1 MTNFGDM
8 VIYDIHGSKLMDA
21 ILTEGA
27 VLERELGKTDVVK
40 LSWNSDC
47 KETLPVGSYIV
58 PFSDGLKYR
67 LLDDYTPSEGNT
79 SLKYEPAFNHPL
91 AILSRI
97 PFLYDTTDQ
106 DGNPIKQQEW
116 SYDGLTTNA
125 LEYACKAINEA
136 LGVTDE
142 SKKFTYT
149 LCGTVD
155 PTISFSVSS
164 NDILSVLSSMA
175 QACKDNSSEWHLSWE
190 DHTLY
195 FGQIFIN
202 LGEKVP
208 LLKVHDNINPAT
220 VNSSNEPYYNCFY
233 PQGSSR
239 NMSRKAQVGLGNVAT
254 LVRLGLNKN
263 KFPDG
268 CIYVDKDSNV
278 ITKDAFVQSGAVK
291 QMVALSFDDVYPH
304 IDLYAYNVRP
314 RYRYLKNKQT
324 NEIEKDANGK
334 NKVYTT
340 WYMRLAYPT
349 TVKDDTKTLVN
360 TTNDIDEQGKQVTHY
375 WYDYEL
381 NKKEQVLQGHTLK
394 GTFKVNTHATDGKYD
409 ALTQSL
415 VGQPNGQDG
424 FELAYFDK
432 NDAKEIPSNQN
443 DGDSGINIKAGDYK
457 IMFYQNGDII
467 IPTNQEEGLYPRGN
481 NLPDLTCN
489 IVVLFNI
496 KQGQQEITSA
506 QEELA
511 KRTVKEIERRFKDN
525 NNYTFSS
532 NSVAFEEKN
541 PNLHIGQKV
550 IFNDGQGYELSTR
563 VIKIESK
570 IDFPFIQSITVGNQ
584 AVKGAITQLK
594 EDVKSILSGNFSG
607 GGGLNAS
614 QIENVIKNFTLPR
627 FLRKDVADEAK
638 GHITFWQG
646 LTALVKSFFN
656 GIKNNGDIRNKG
668 DIINDGNIMTNN
680 LTVTGKATFFE
691 LEIQK
696 AKAAGGMSV
705 NSAGTFHVDAVVE
718 MENGFVCYQRA
729 EKDGVTLLQT
739 CEPKDQ
745 MMCSNG
751 MNSLPLPLQ
760 GRGEPTNVGEPHA
773 IGNHYYWRLAT
784 EAPKNVV
791 MHTIDGKEEKCLK
804 LVLSKTDRHKRKD
817 ESPQDIGDIPQVGDD
832 LVQIGN
838 RDNKERQSVM
848 MSCAYNSFDPELKPS
863 YWAHY
868 MGVNDY
874 DISKHRYTWFA
885 ANGSQ
890 VTGNFQV
897 QSDNGGLESIEDYV
911 KGFASENSAVL
922 YKLVMSGSQFNV
934 KTDGRFSPEFI
945 SIYAYKV
952 QGENLT
958 QLSPS
963 EKVSVLVTK
972 GENKIPLYK
981 KESFAV
987 RSDKWNLFAYKEDM
1001 ADVFNVDLLINDKKV
1016 DMQTIHVVRDGRNGV
1031 AGKNAVVWHVAFS
1044 IRSITGKQGETFK
1057 LRYGRT
1063 EGESTTWY
1071 DNNPSDNGF
1080 NQLYA
1085 VIIDDATGNEQQAA
1099 LGVDLHVADFFTK
1112 GSMTVRLMNSK
1123 TGETLAQDT
1132 IYPEAKSGKD
1142 AVSYKLIPLSENVL
1156 AYFPKEDEK
1165 NTENTGKKK
1174 EKEKK
1179 IDIRL
1184 LYKIMKSAGEQVTF
1198 TTLKAEGMT
1207 LTLQPSVDNSETFTY
1222 NSGAYGFGKI
1232 GITYKEIPDN
1242 SYTVTLKKGSDIVDQ
1257 RIVPITMKPNVV
1269 FDIDT
1274 VNGTIASSI
1283 ETVEGNINSIK
1294 RDIKKTSSTV
1304 GNLEKN
1310 FTLIEQT
1317 SKELKLTVNNGTRPN
1332 LLWGSDLD
1340 LSEVQDKIQL
1350 AYHNGDVIQQNT
1362 AKKENLQRQLDAT
1375 PTYDTAKR
1383 NDLQKRI
1390 NACDNAINTAK
1401 NKVNECKTA
1410 IEKHLGVGLNVTKVD
1425 NTEWFEY
1432 LKGGGVAGAD
1442 AIKAKVTAVND
1453 DGNYY
1458 AGLYWQIGFGAKS
1471 NVKVKP
1477 NTEYTFSF
1485 WIRTEILQG
1494 SGYAVVE
1501 SFNME
1506 SLSGGRKDRTMPWTD
1521 VKATNEWERKSY
1533 TFTTGAT
1540 GYIMVGVGLSGSP
1553 NFSGLIYLCRP
1564 KLEEGNTVTPW
1575 CAYDGTVDALKRT
1588 GIDILTGEIVLD
1600 ADKTTVKGDLTAK
1613 SLQTDGDPAK
1623 GGGTVVADGG
1633 MITVYGVNKS
1643 VPGIEIGLNEA
1654 GEPVLKMYK
1663 NGKFMYD
1670 LGPDTIFEQVI
1681 ERENA
1686 FTPCDMHRICNTVGN
1701 DMEKSFGGDFPNNYR
1716 TMVAYVF
1723 SEGYKRVGNQT
1734 RYKVS
1739 ETKEISTYNGVHF
1752 AEQRSVSVITANE
1765 LESMSRIA
1773 DGWYLNGGG
1782 PRVSDSSAPAYD
1794 GSNPQ
1799 GYTCRR
1805 FGVRYYSN
1813 GKSTSKLGSFTV
1825 CGNSQTGWTVE
1836 KIDIPFL

>member
-8 VIYDIHGSKLMDA
+8 VIYDIHGRKLMDA
-21 ILTEGA
+21 ILTESA

-40 LSWNSDC
+40 LSWKSD
-47 KETLPVGSYIV
+47 KKSTLPVGAYIV

-67 LLDDYTPSEGNT
+67 LLDDYTPSEGST
-79 SLKYEPAFNHPL
+79 SLKYEPAFSHPL

-136 LGVTDE
+136 LGITDE
-142 SKKFTYT
+142 NKKFTYT

-155 PTISFSVSS
+155 ATISFSVSS

-202 LGEKVP
+202 LGEKIP

-220 VNSSNEPYYNCFY
+220 VNSSKEPYYNCFY

-263 KFPDG
+263 RFPDG

-314 RYRYLKNKQT
+314 RYRYLKNRQT
-324 NEIEKDANGK
+324 NEIEKDASGK

-349 TVKDDTKTLVN
+349 TVKDGTKTLVN
-360 TTNDIDEQGKQVTHY
+360 TTNDIDEQGKHVTHY

-381 NKKEQVLQGHTLK
+381 NVKEQVLQGHTLK
-394 GTFKVNTHATDGKYD
+394 ATFKVNTHATNGKYD

-443 DGDSGINIKAGDYK
+443 DGDSGINIKAGDYE
-457 IMFYQNGDII
+457 IMFYQNGDVI

-496 KQGQQEITSA
+496 KQGQQEIASA

-511 KRTVKEIERRFKDN
+511 KRTEKEIGRRFKDN

-532 NSVAFEEKN
+532 NPVVFEEKN

-607 GGGLNAS
+607 GGGLNTS
-614 QIENVIKNFTLPR
+614 QIETVIKNFTLPR

-656 GIKNNGDIRNKG
+656 GIENNGNFRNKG
-668 DIINDGNIMTNN
+668 DITNSGNIMTKN

-705 NSAGTFHVDAVVE
+705 NSAGTFHIDAVE
-718 MENGFVCYQRA
+718 ETPDGFVCYQRA
-729 EKDGVTLLQT
+729 EKDGVKLSQT
-739 CEPKDQ
+739 CEVSDQ

-751 MNSLPLPLQ
+751 MNILE
-760 GRGEPTNVGEPHA
+760 GGK
-773 IGNHYYWRLAT
+773 GNHFYWRKAT
-784 EAPKNVV
+784 EAPKEVV
-791 MHTIDGKEEKCLK
+791 MHIIDGKEEKCLK
-804 LVLSKTDRHKRKD
+804 LVLSKTDRHKAEN
-817 ESPQDIGDIPQVGDD
+817 ESPQDIGDIPKVGDD

-885 ANGSQ
+885 ANGSN
-890 VTGNFQV
+890 VTGNFKV
-897 QSDNGGLESIEDYV
+897 QSADGGLESIEDYV
-911 KGFASENSAVL
+911 KGLATKNS
-922 YKLVMSGSQFNV
+922 NN
-934 KTDGRFSPEFI
+934 T
-945 SIYAYKV
+945 
-952 QGENLT
+952 
-958 QLSPS
+958 
-963 EKVSVLVTK
+963 
-972 GENKIPLYK
+972 
-981 KESFAV
+981 
-987 RSDKWNLFAYKEDM
+987 
-1001 ADVFNVDLLINDKKV
+1001 
-1016 DMQTIHVVRDGRNGV
+1016 
-1031 AGKNAVVWHVAFS
+1031 VVWLVGFS
-1044 IRSITGKQGETFK
+1044 IRHITDKQGETFRLK
-1057 LRYGRT
+1057 VVRIVGDKAEEVDYAAIIAAGADLLIFGDDMGTELRV
-1063 EGESTTWY
+1063 
-1071 DNNPSDNGF
+1071 NP
-1080 NQLYA
+1080 
-1085 VIIDDATGNEQQAA
+1085 
-1099 LGVDLHVADFFTK
+1099 GVDYFTADYPHKRYLRARVVSSGTDI
-1112 GSMTVRLMNSK
+1112 
-1123 TGETLAQDT
+1123 TLAQDT
-1132 IYPEAKSGKD
+1132 IYTDVEDGKPGKD
-1142 AVSYKLIPLSENVL
+1142 AVSYKLLPLSEKVL
-1156 AYFPKEDEK
+1156 AYISED
-1165 NTENTGKKK
+1165 KKTK
-1174 EKEKK
+1174 VKTNKVG
-1179 IDIRL
+1179 IRL
-1184 LYKIMKSAGEQVTF
+1184 LYKIMKSAGEQVNF
-1198 TTLKAEGMT
+1198 TTLEAEGMT
-1207 LTLQPSVDNSETFTY
+1207 LTIQPSINNSETFNY
-1222 NSGAYGFGKI
+1222 DYKIDAYSLSAS
-1232 GITYKEIPDN
+1232 ITYKEIPDN
-1242 SYTVTLKKGSDIVDQ
+1242 SYTVTLRKGGDIVDQ
-1257 RIVPITMKPNVV
+1257 RIVAITFKPNVV
-1269 FDIDT
+1269 FNIDT
-1274 VNGTIASSI
+1274 ENGKIRSDITNVKGDMNLF
-1283 ETVEGNINSIK
+1283 EQ
-1294 RDIKKTSSTV
+1294 DIKKTKATV
-1304 GNLEKN
+1304 GKLDEQYSQLEIKSN
-1310 FTLIEQT
+1310 EI
-1317 SKELKLTVNNGTRPN
+1317 SLTVNNGTRPN
-1332 LLWGSDLD
+1332 LLWGSDLNLD
-1340 LSEVQDKIQL
+1340 GVDTTNKAAIQ
-1350 AYHNGDVIQQNT
+1350 
-1362 AKKENLQRQLDAT
+1362 
-1375 PTYDTAKR
+1375 
-1383 NDLQKRI
+1383 
-1390 NACDNAINTAK
+1390 
-1401 NKVNECKTA
+1401 
-1410 IEKHLGVGLNVTKVD
+1410 KHLGVGIANTKIDSV
-1425 NTEWFEY
+1425 EWFEY
-1432 LKGGGVAGAD
+1432 LKGGGVSGAD
-1442 AIKAKVTAVND
+1442 ALKFKAMKGTSEF
-1453 DGNYY
+1453 
-1458 AGLYWQIGFGAKS
+1458 AGLFWEFYSGAARDIQL
-1471 NVKVKP
+1471 KP
-1477 NTEYTFSF
+1477 NTVYTLSA
-1485 WIRTEILQG
+1485 WVRTEFDKDAQG
-1494 SGYAVVE
+1494 YGVFAFEAFKKEKENSAQRVGRLKFKAAS
-1501 SFNME
+1501 SFYE
-1506 SLSGGRKDRTMPWTD
+1506 PIGEWTR
-1521 VKATNEWERKSY
+1521 VSA
-1533 TFTTGAT
+1533 TFTTEELLYGSVAMWMGGTKPAT
-1540 GYIMVGVGLSGSP
+1540 LYI
-1553 NFSGLIYLCRP
+1553 CHP
-1564 KLEEGNTVTPW
+1564 KLEEGDKATPW
-1575 CAYDGTVDALKRT
+1575 CAYDGTAEALKRT
-1588 GIDILTGEIVLD
+1588 GIDIVNGEITLD
-1600 ADKTTVKGDLTAK
+1600 AEKTTVKGDLTAR
-1613 SLQTDGDPAK
+1613 SLQTEGDPSKGGATIVAK
-1623 GGGTVVADGG
+1623 GG
-1633 MITVYGVNKS
+1633 MFTVYGVNKS
-1643 VPGIEIGLNEA
+1643 VPGMEIGLNEA

-1686 FTPCDMHRICNTVGN
+1686 FTPCDMHRICNTAGN
-1701 DMEKSFGGDFPNNYR
+1701 DMEKSFGGDFPSNYR
-1716 TMVAYVF
+1716 KMVAYVF

-1739 ETKEISTYNGVHF
+1739 DTKEISTYNGVHF
-1752 AEQRSVSVITANE
+1752 AEQRSVSVINENE

-1813 GKSTSKLGSFTV
+1813 GKATSKLGSFTV

>member
-21 ILTEGA
+21 ILTESA

-40 LSWNSDC
+40 LSWNSN
-47 KETLPVGSYIV
+47 KKTTLPVGSYIV
-58 PFSDGLKYR
+58 PFDDGLKYR
-67 LLDDYTPSEGNT
+67 LLDDYTPSEGST

-106 DGNPIKQQEW
+106 DGNPIKQQDW

-136 LGVTDE
+136 LGITDE

-155 PTISFSVSS
+155 ATISFSVSS

-175 QACKDNSSEWHLSWE
+175 QACKNNSSEWHLSWE

-202 LGEKVP
+202 LGEKIP

-278 ITKDAFVQSGAVK
+278 ITKDAFGQSGAVK

-314 RYRYLKNKQT
+314 RYRYLKNRQT
-324 NEIEKDANGK
+324 NEIEKDASGK

-349 TVKDDTKTLVN
+349 TVKDGTKTIVN

-394 GTFKVNTHATDGKYD
+394 ATFKVNTHATDGKYD

-443 DGDSGINIKAGDYK
+443 DGDSGINIKAGDYE
-457 IMFYQNGDII
+457 IMFYQNGDVIV
-467 IPTNQEEGLYPRGN
+467 PTNQEEGLYPRGN

-496 KQGQQEITSA
+496 KQGQQEIASA

-511 KRTVKEIERRFKDN
+511 KRTQKEIERRFKDN
-525 NNYTFSS
+525 NNYSFSS
-532 NSVAFEEKN
+532 NPVAFEEKN

-563 VIKIESK
+563 IIKIESK

-627 FLRKDVADEAK
+627 FLRKDVADEVK

-656 GIKNNGDIRNKG
+656 GIENKG
-668 DIINDGNIMTNN
+668 DITNSGNIMTNN

-705 NSAGTFHVDAVVE
+705 NSAGSFHIDAVKE
-718 MENGFVCYQRA
+718 TKDGFECYQRA
-729 EKDGVTLLQT
+729 EKDGVMLLQT

-751 MNSLPLPLQ
+751 MNSLPLQ
-760 GRGEPTNVGEPHA
+760 GRGDQTNDGKPHA

-784 EAPKNVV
+784 EAPKKLVT
-791 MHTIDGKEEKCLK
+791 HTIDGKEEKCLK
-804 LVLSKTDRHKRKD
+804 LVLSKTDRQRRED
-817 ESPQDIGDIPQVGDD
+817 ESPQDIGDMPKVGDD

-838 RDNKERQSVM
+838 RDNKERQSVIM
-848 MSCAYNSFDPELKPS
+848 TCAYNSFDGDLKAP
-863 YWAHY
+863 YWVQY
-868 MGVNDY
+868 DGVNDY
-874 DISKHRYTWFA
+874 KLSTHKRTWFA

-890 VTGNFQV
+890 VTGNFKV

-911 KGFASENSAVL
+911 MGLATDKNAVL

-934 KTDGRFSPEFI
+934 KADGSLSPEFI

-958 QLSPS
+958 KLSPS
-963 EKVSVLVTK
+963 ETVKVVVTK
-972 GENKIPLYK
+972 DEKEVPLDGI
-981 KESFAV
+981 KESLVV
-987 RSDKWNLFAYKEDM
+987 RSDKWNLWPDKENM
-1001 ADVFNVDLLINDKKV
+1001 ADVYNVNLFIHDKLV
-1016 DMQTIHVVRDGRNGV
+1016 DMQKLVDKQKIHVVMDGKNGV
-1031 AGKNAVVWHVAFS
+1031 PGKDAVVWQVAFS
-1044 IRSITGKQGETFK
+1044 IRNITGKQGETFK
-1057 LRYGRT
+1057 LTYGRT
-1063 EGESTTWY
+1063 VGESTTWY
-1071 DNNPSDNGF
+1071 EDNPINNGF
-1080 NQLYA
+1080 DQLYA
-1085 VIIDDATGNEQQAA
+1085 VIIDGATGNEKQAA
-1099 LGVDLHVADFFTK
+1099 LGVDLNVDDFFTG
-1112 GSMTVRLMNSK
+1112 GSLTVRLMNSK
-1123 TGETLAQDT
+1123 TGELLAQDT

-1142 AVSYKLIPLSENVL
+1142 AVSYKLLPLSENVV
-1156 AYFPKEDEK
+1156 AYISEDK
-1165 NTENTGKKK
+1165 V
-1174 EKEKK
+1174 KK
-1179 IDIRL
+1179 IKTKKVDVRL
-1184 LYKIMKSAGEQVTF
+1184 KYKIMKSAGEQVSF
-1198 TTLKAEGMT
+1198 ISNLADEGMT
-1207 LTLQPSVDNSETFTY
+1207 LTIQPSVNNSDEFSYDSDSISHSLDETFY
-1222 NSGAYGFGKI
+1222 YE
-1232 GITYKEIPDN
+1232 EIPDN
-1242 SYTVTLKKGSDIVDQ
+1242 SYTVTLTKGSDIVDQ
-1257 RIVPITMKPNVV
+1257 RIVPITFKPKVV

-1274 VNGTIASSI
+1274 VNGKITSQI
-1283 ETVEGNINSIK
+1283 EAANGKINSVE
-1294 RDIKKTSSTV
+1294 RDLNQTKATV
-1304 GNLEKN
+1304 GDLN
-1310 FTLIEQT
+1310 EQYT
-1317 SKELKLTVNNGTRPN
+1317 QLNMKSDEISLTVNNGTRPN

-1340 LSEVQDKIQL
+1340 LAGVQDKIKF
-1350 AYHNGDVIQQNT
+1350 AYYNGNIIKQET
-1362 AKKENLQRQLDAT
+1362 AKKEELQRQLDAT
-1375 PTYDTAKR
+1375 PTNDTAKR
-1383 NDLQKRI
+1383 NDLQTKI
-1390 NACDNAINTAK
+1390 NDCDKAITTAR
-1401 NKVNECKTA
+1401 NKVNECKSA
-1410 IEKHLGVGLNVTKVD
+1410 IQKHLGVGLNVTKVD
-1425 NTEWFEY
+1425 CTEWFEY

-1564 KLEEGNTVTPW
+1564 KLEEGKTATPW

-1613 SLQTDGDPAK
+1613 SLQTEGDPAK
-1623 GGGTVVADGG
+1623 GGGTVVANGG
-1633 MITVYGVNKS
+1633 MIAVYGVNKS

-1686 FTPCDMHRICNTVGN
+1686 FTPCNMHRICNTAGN
-1701 DMEKSFGGDFPNNYR
+1701 DMEKSFGGDFPSNYR
-1716 TMVAYVF
+1716 KMVAYVF

-1739 ETKEISTYNGVHF
+1739 DTNEISAYNGVHF
-1752 AEQRSVSVITANE
+1752 AEQRSVSVINADQ

-1782 PRVSDSSAPAYD
+1782 PRVSDPSAPAYD

-1805 FGVRYYSN
+1805 FGVRFYSK
-1813 GKSTSKLGSFTV
+1813 GKATSKLGSFTV

>member
-21 ILTEGA
+21 ILTESA

-40 LSWNSDC
+40 LSWNSN
-47 KETLPVGSYIV
+47 KKTTLPVGSYIV
-58 PFSDGLKYR
+58 PFDDGLKYR

-116 SYDGLTTNA
+116 PYDGLTTNA

-136 LGVTDE
+136 LGITDE

-155 PTISFSVSS
+155 ATISFSVSS

-175 QACKDNSSEWHLSWE
+175 QACKNNSSEWHLSWE

-202 LGEKVP
+202 LGEKIP

-239 NMSRKAQVGLGNVAT
+239 NMSRKAQVGTGNVAT

-268 CIYVDKDSNV
+268 CIYVDRDSNV

-314 RYRYLKNKQT
+314 RYRYLKNRQT

-349 TVKDDTKTLVN
+349 TVKDGTKTLVN

-381 NKKEQVLQGHTLK
+381 NIKEQVLQGHTLK
-394 GTFKVNTHATDGKYD
+394 ATFKVNTHATDGKYD

-443 DGDSGINIKAGDYK
+443 DGDSGINIKAGDYE
-457 IMFYQNGDII
+457 IMFYQNGDVIV
-467 IPTNQEEGLYPRGN
+467 PTNQEEGLYPRGN

-496 KQGQQEITSA
+496 KQGQQEIASA

-511 KRTVKEIERRFKDN
+511 KRTQKEIERRFKDN
-525 NNYTFSS
+525 NNYSFSS
-532 NSVAFEEKN
+532 NPVAFEEKN

-563 VIKIESK
+563 IIKIESK

-627 FLRKDVADEAK
+627 FLRKDVADEVK

-656 GIKNNGDIRNKG
+656 GIENKG
-668 DIINDGNIMTNN
+668 DITNSGNIMTNN

-705 NSAGTFHVDAVVE
+705 NSAGSFHIDAVKE
-718 MENGFVCYQRA
+718 TKDGFECYQRA
-729 EKDGVTLLQT
+729 EQDGVMLLQT

-751 MNSLPLPLQ
+751 MNILE
-760 GRGEPTNVGEPHA
+760 GGK
-773 IGNHYYWRLAT
+773 GNHYYWRLAT
-784 EAPKNVV
+784 EAPKKVV
-791 MHTIDGKEEKCLK
+791 THTIDGKEEKCLK
-804 LVLSKTDRHKRKD
+804 LVLSKTDRHKLKN
-817 ESPQDIGDIPQVGDD
+817 ESPQDIGDIPKVGDD

-848 MSCAYNSFDPELKPS
+848 MSCAYNSFDPDLKPS

-890 VTGNFQV
+890 VTGNFKV

-911 KGFASENSAVL
+911 KGLASENSSVL
-922 YKLVMSGSQFNV
+922 YKLVMSSSQFNV
-934 KTDGRFSPEFI
+934 KADGSFSPEFI

-963 EKVSVLVTK
+963 ENVSVRVTK
-972 GENKIPLYK
+972 GENELPIKGSLTV
-981 KESFAV
+981 FNG
-987 RSDKWNLFAYKEDM
+987 KWNLWADKEDM
-1001 ADVFNVDLLINDKKV
+1001 TDVFNVDLIINDNVVDKQKLV
-1016 DMQTIHVVRDGRNGV
+1016 DMQKIHVVREGQDGRDGHSLVTKVFMEGSYRNG
-1031 AGKNAVVWHVAFS
+1031 
-1044 IRSITGKQGETFK
+1044 
-1057 LRYGRT
+1057 
-1063 EGESTTWY
+1063 
-1071 DNNPSDNGF
+1071 
-1080 NQLYA
+1080 
-1085 VIIDDATGNEQQAA
+1085 
-1099 LGVDLHVADFFTK
+1099 FTK
-1112 GSMTVRLMNSK
+1112 GVKSYVKVYYDGQEVTDFKASYRYKGGGFSDWSATEIKSSDAWGDAQRDGSTLYVEYAVEYKGLKALATGRLDNI
-1123 TGETLAQDT
+1123 QD
-1132 IYPEAKSGKD
+1132 GKKGSD
-1142 AVSYKLIPLSENVL
+1142 AVSYNLIPMQEAAVAYKADSGKKLVRLFL
-1156 AYFPKEDEK
+1156 AY
-1165 NTENTGKKK
+1165 
-1174 EKEKK
+1174 K
-1179 IDIRL
+1179 IQKTVGEVTRELALGEEGIKL
-1184 LYKIMKSAGEQVTF
+1184 SVAGITKTF
-1198 TTLKAEGMT
+1198 VSIG
-1207 LTLQPSVDNSETFTY
+1207 
-1222 NSGAYGFGKI
+1222 GAYVLDKKDVE
-1232 GITYKEIPDN
+1232 YKETNIDT
-1242 SYTVTLKKGSDIVDQ
+1242 YIVTLKKGSDIVDQ
-1257 RIVPITMKPNVV
+1257 RIVPITFKPKVV

-1274 VNGTIASSI
+1274 VNGKITSQI
-1283 ETVEGNINSIK
+1283 EAANGKINSVE
-1294 RDIKKTSSTV
+1294 RDLNQTKATV
-1304 GNLEKN
+1304 G
-1310 FTLIEQT
+1310 
-1317 SKELKLTVNNGTRPN
+1317 ELDGKYSQLKMKSDEISLTVNNGTRPN

-1340 LSEVQDKIQL
+1340 LSEMQDKIQL
-1350 AYHNGDVIQQNT
+1350 AYKQGTDIKQKT
-1362 AKKENLQRQLDAT
+1362 AEKENMQRQLDAT
-1375 PTYDTAKR
+1375 STNDTAKR
-1383 NDLQKRI
+1383 NDLQKKI
-1390 NACDNAINTAK
+1390 DICNDAITAAK
-1401 NKVNECKTA
+1401 NKVSECKAA

-1432 LKGGGVAGAD
+1432 LKGGGVACAD

-1613 SLQTDGDPAK
+1613 SLQTEGDPAK
-1623 GGGTVVADGG
+1623 GGGTVVAKDGV
-1633 MITVYGVNKS
+1633 ITFYGVNKS

-1681 ERENA
+1681 ERENG

-1701 DMEKSFGGDFPNNYR
+1701 DMEKSFGVNFPNNYR

-1752 AEQRSVSVITANE
+1752 VEQRSVSGITADQ

-1813 GKSTSKLGSFTV
+1813 GKATSKLGSFTV

>member
-67 LLDDYTPSEGNT
+67 LLDDYTPSEDST
-79 SLKYEPAFNHPL
+79 SVKYEPVFNHPL
-91 AILSRI
+91 AALSRI

-116 SYDGLTTNA
+116 PYDGLTTNA

-136 LGVTDE
+136 LGITDE

-278 ITKDAFVQSGAVK
+278 ITKQEFAQSGAVK

-314 RYRYLKNKQT
+314 RYRYLKNRQT
-324 NEIEKDANGK
+324 NEIEKDASGK

-349 TVKDDTKTLVN
+349 TVKDDAKTLVN
-360 TTNDIDEQGKQVTHY
+360 TTNDIDEQGKLVTHY

-394 GTFKVNTHATDGKYD
+394 GTFKVNMHATNGKYD
-409 ALTQSL
+409 VLTQSL

-432 NDAKEIPSNQN
+432 NDANEIPSNQN
-443 DGDSGINIKAGDYK
+443 DGDSGINIKAGDYQ
-457 IMFYQNGDII
+457 IMFYQSGDII

-481 NLPDLTCN
+481 NLPDFTCN

-525 NNYTFSS
+525 NNYSFSS
-532 NSVAFEEKN
+532 NPVAFEERN
-541 PNLHIGQKV
+541 PNLHVGQKV

-607 GGGLNAS
+607 GGGLNTS

-646 LTALVKSFFN
+646 LTALIKSFFN
-656 GIKNNGDIRNKG
+656 GIENNGDIRNKG
-668 DIINDGNIMTNN
+668 DITNTGTIMTNN

-696 AKAAGGMSV
+696 AKAAGGMTV
-705 NSAGTFHVDAVVE
+705 NSAGSFHIDAVE
-718 MENGFVCYQRA
+718 ETKTGDGFVCYQRA
-729 EKDGVTLLQT
+729 EKDGVKLLQT
-739 CEPKDQ
+739 CEVSDQ

-751 MNSLPLPLQ
+751 MNSLPLQ
-760 GRGEPTNVGEPHA
+760 GRGEPTNDGKPHA

-784 EAPKNVV
+784 EAPKEVV
-791 MHTIDGKEEKCLK
+791 THTIDGKEEKCLK
-804 LVLSKTDRHKRKD
+804 LVLSKTDRHKLKN
-817 ESPQDIGDIPQVGDD
+817 ESPQDIGDIPKVGDD

-838 RDNKERQSVM
+838 RDNEERQSVM

-890 VTGNFQV
+890 VTGNFKV
-897 QSDNGGLESIEDYV
+897 QSDNGEPESIEEYM
-911 KGFASENSAVL
+911 KGLASKNSVVL
-922 YKLVMSGSQFNV
+922 YKLVMSSSQFNV
-934 KTDGRFSPEFI
+934 KADGSFSPQFI
-945 SIYAYKV
+945 SIYAYKDH
-952 QGENLT
+952 GEYLT

-963 EKVSVLVTK
+963 ESVKVLVTK
-972 GENKIPLYK
+972 GEK
-981 KESFAV
+981 KLPIKGSLAV
-987 RSDKWNLFAYKEDM
+987 RSDKWNLWADKEDM
-1001 ADVFNVDLLINDKKV
+1001 NDGFNVNLLLNDNVV
-1016 DMQTIHVVRDGRNGV
+1016 DMQKIHVVRDGRNGQK
-1031 AGKNAVVWHVAFS
+1031 GKDGINGEKG
-1044 IRSITGKQGETFK
+1044 TDGKQ
-1057 LRYGRT
+1057 
-1063 EGESTTWY
+1063 
-1071 DNNPSDNGF
+1071 
-1080 NQLYA
+1080 
-1085 VIIDDATGNEQQAA
+1085 
-1099 LGVDLHVADFFTK
+1099 
-1112 GSMTVRLMNSK
+1112 
-1123 TGETLAQDT
+1123 
-1132 IYPEAKSGKD
+1132 GKD
-1142 AVSYKLIPLSENVL
+1142 AVSYKLLPLSENAL
-1156 AYFPKEDEK
+1156 AYITED
-1165 NTENTGKKK
+1165 KKTK
-1174 EKEKK
+1174 VKTNKVGIK
-1179 IDIRL
+1179 L
-1184 LYKIMKSAGEQVTF
+1184 LYKVMKSAGEQVNF
-1198 TTLKAEGMT
+1198 TTLESEGMT
-1207 LTLQPSVDNSETFTY
+1207 LTIQPSVGDGVAFTY
-1222 NSGAYGFGKI
+1222 KSGMYRLEVSGMV
-1232 GITYKEIPDN
+1232 YKEIPEN
-1242 SYTVTLKKGSDIVDQ
+1242 SYVVTLTKGRDIVDQ
-1257 RIVPITMKPNVV
+1257 RIVPITFKPKVV

-1274 VNGTIASSI
+1274 VNGSLTSEIK
-1283 ETVEGNINSIK
+1283 TVKGQMSK
-1294 RDIKKTSSTV
+1294 
-1304 GNLEKN
+1304 
-1310 FTLIEQT
+1310 IEQT
-1317 SKELKLTVNNGTRPN
+1317 AEHISLTVDGGIRPN

-1375 PTYDTAKR
+1375 STNDTAKR
-1383 NDLQKRI
+1383 NDLQKKIDICNDDI
-1390 NACDNAINTAK
+1390 NAAK
-1401 NKVNECKTA
+1401 NKVNECKAA
-1410 IEKHLGVGLNVTKVD
+1410 IAKHLGIVISGDMEIGNR
-1425 NTEWFEY
+1425 EMFEY
-1432 LKGGGVAGAD
+1432 LKGKGVGGSD
-1442 AIKAKVTAVND
+1442 AIRFKNAYKREDWAKWTNISWHDVTLKPHTQYTISVWVKFKSYGLKGSMYVDCTSD
-1453 DGNYY
+1453 DGRYCFGGYLYKEHYY
-1458 AGLYWQIGFGAKS
+1458 DRADIDKWTRVKYVFDSEESKKMSSLFFACIAEEEEGAQC
-1471 NVKVKP
+1471 
-1477 NTEYTFSF
+1477 
-1485 WIRTEILQG
+1485 EI
-1494 SGYAVVE
+1494 
-1501 SFNME
+1501 
-1506 SLSGGRKDRTMPWTD
+1506 W
-1521 VKATNEWERKSY
+1521 
-1533 TFTTGAT
+1533 
-1540 GYIMVGVGLSGSP
+1540 
-1553 NFSGLIYLCRP
+1553 LCRP
-1564 KLEEGNTVTPW
+1564 KLEEGNTATPW
-1575 CAYDGTVDALKRT
+1575 CAYDGMTEALLASGLDIKEKKFTATADNFKVQNNRGEQTFLVDKDGHINAKLISAESISAQKIAQPFVEQGSFKMLMSSPSLSWYITKAKDINDRYVLASELNGAVLNIYNHTKETIWFYSTFAIGRNIYPNPSVNVRVGIEAGAMFRSVGVPIEGVEMNVGDGSDPTTLIALAPLVPMELTRLYGDMRANYT
-1588 GIDILTGEIVLD
+1588 GV
-1600 ADKTTVKGDLTAK
+1600 VKGFLT
-1613 SLQTDGDPAK
+1613 
-1623 GGGTVVADGG
+1623 
-1633 MITVYGVNKS
+1633 I
-1643 VPGIEIGLNEA
+1643 
-1654 GEPVLKMYK
+1654 
-1663 NGKFMYD
+1663 
-1670 LGPDTIFEQVI
+1670 
-1681 ERENA
+1681 R
-1686 FTPCDMHRICNTVGN
+1686 
-1701 DMEKSFGGDFPNNYR
+1701 
-1716 TMVAYVF
+1716 
-1723 SEGYKRVGNQT
+1723 
-1734 RYKVS
+1734 
-1739 ETKEISTYNGVHF
+1739 
-1752 AEQRSVSVITANE
+1752 
-1765 LESMSRIA
+1765 
-1773 DGWYLNGGG
+1773 
-1782 PRVSDSSAPAYD
+1782 
-1794 GSNPQ
+1794 
-1799 GYTCRR
+1799 
-1805 FGVRYYSN
+1805 
-1813 GKSTSKLGSFTV
+1813 
-1825 CGNSQTGWTVE
+1825 
-1836 KIDIPFL
+1836 

>member
-208 LLKVHDNINPAT
+208 LLKVHDNINFAS

-268 CIYVDKDSNV
+268 CIYVDKYSNV
-278 ITKDAFVQSGAVK
+278 ITQEEFVQSGAVK

-381 NKKEQVLQGHTLK
+381 NVKEQVLQGHTLK
-394 GTFKVNTHATDGKYD
+394 GTFKVNTHATNGKYD

-432 NDAKEIPSNQN
+432 NDAKEILSNQN
-443 DGDSGINIKAGDYK
+443 DGDSGINIKAGDYE
-457 IMFYQNGDII
+457 IMPYQNGDVI
-467 IPTNQEEGLYPRGN
+467 IPTNVEEGLYPRGN

-496 KQGQQEITSA
+496 KQGQQEIASA

-511 KRTVKEIERRFKDN
+511 KRTKKEIERRFKDN
-525 NNYTFSS
+525 NNYSFSS
-532 NSVAFEEKN
+532 NPVAFEEKN

-563 VIKIESK
+563 IIKIESK

-705 NSAGTFHVDAVVE
+705 NSAGTFHIDAVVE
-718 MENGFVCYQRA
+718 TEEGFVCYQRA
-729 EKDGVTLLQT
+729 EKDGVKLSQT
-739 CEPKDQ
+739 CEVSDQ

-751 MNSLPLPLQ
+751 MNILE
-760 GRGEPTNVGEPHA
+760 GGK
-773 IGNHYYWRLAT
+773 GNHFYWRKAT
-784 EAPKNVV
+784 EAPKEVV
-791 MHTIDGKEEKCLK
+791 THTIDGKEEKCLK
-804 LVLSKTDRHKRKD
+804 LVLSKTDH
-817 ESPQDIGDIPQVGDD
+817 STNTVDIPQVGDD

-838 RDNKERQSVM
+838 PDNKERQSVM

-868 MGVNDY
+868 VGVNDY
-874 DISKHRYTWFA
+874 EISKHRYTWFA

-890 VTGNFQV
+890 VTGNFKV
-897 QSDNGGLESIEDYV
+897 QSDNGGLVSIEDYMN
-911 KGFASENSAVL
+911 GLTTNT

-934 KTDGRFSPEFI
+934 KADGSLSPEFI

-963 EKVSVLVTK
+963 EKVKVFVTK
-972 GENKIPLYK
+972 GENNLPLNDK
-981 KESFAV
+981 SHVTVV
-987 RSDKWNLFAYKEDM
+987 RNKWNLWADKEDM
-1001 ADVFNVDLLINDKKV
+1001 NDVFNVDLYFNDKLV
-1016 DMQTIHVVRDGRNGV
+1016 DKQKIHVVMDGKNGV
-1031 AGKNAVVWHVAFS
+1031 PGKDAVVWHVAFS
-1044 IRSITGKQGETFK
+1044 IRNITGKKGETFRLK
-1057 LRYGRT
+1057 YGRT
-1063 EGESTTWY
+1063 VGESTSWY
-1071 DNNPSDNGF
+1071 DDSPTNHGF
-1080 NQLYA
+1080 NRLYA
-1085 VIIDDATGNEQQAA
+1085 VIIDDATGNKHQEV
-1099 LGVDLHVADFFTK
+1099 LGEDLNVADFFTG
-1112 GSMTVRLMNSK
+1112 GSMTVRLMNNK
-1123 TGETLAQDT
+1123 TGELLAQDT

-1142 AVSYKLIPLSENVL
+1142 AITYKLIPMQEAAVAYKAESGKSLVRLFL
-1156 AYFPKEDEK
+1156 AYKIQRTIGEVTQELALGEEGIKLSVTGITASFESKVGAYVLDKKDVEYKET
-1165 NTENTGKKK
+1165 N
-1174 EKEKK
+1174 
-1179 IDIRL
+1179 IDTYI
-1184 LYKIMKSAGEQVTF
+1184 V
-1198 TTLKAEGMT
+1198 T
-1207 LTLQPSVDNSETFTY
+1207 LT
-1222 NSGAYGFGKI
+1222 
-1232 GITYKEIPDN
+1232 
-1242 SYTVTLKKGSDIVDQ
+1242 KGGNIVDK
-1257 RIVPITMKPNVV
+1257 RIVPITMKPKVV

-1274 VNGTIASSI
+1274 ENGKITSQI
-1283 ETVEGNINSIK
+1283 EAANGKINSIE
-1294 RDIKKTSSTV
+1294 RDIEKTSSTV
-1304 GNLEKN
+1304 GKLNEQY
-1310 FTLIEQT
+1310 TQIEHT
-1317 SKELKLTVNNGTRPN
+1317 SKEIKLTVNNGTRPN

-1350 AYHNGDVIQQNT
+1350 AYDNGDIIKQKTVE
-1362 AKKENLQRQLDAT
+1362 KEDLQRQLEAT
-1375 PTYDTAKR
+1375 PTYDTARRSELQSRIDVR
-1383 NDLQKRI
+1383 NSEI
-1390 NACDNAINTAK
+1390 ANAKDR
-1401 NKVNECKTA
+1401 VNECKAA
-1410 IEKHLGVGLNVTKVD
+1410 IQKHLGVGLNVTKVD
-1425 NTEWFEY
+1425 STEWFEY
-1432 LKGGGVAGAD
+1432 LKGRGVAGAD

-1564 KLEEGNTVTPW
+1564 KLEEGKTATPW

-1613 SLQTDGDPAK
+1613 SLQTEGDPAK
-1623 GGGTVVADGG
+1623 GGGTVVANGG
-1633 MITVYGVNKS
+1633 MIAVYGVNKS

-1686 FTPCDMHRICNTVGN
+1686 FTPCNMHRICNTAGN
-1701 DMEKSFGGDFPNNYR
+1701 DMEKSFGGDFPSNYR
-1716 TMVAYVF
+1716 KMVAYVF

-1739 ETKEISTYNGVHF
+1739 DTNEISAYNGVHF
-1752 AEQRSVSVITANE
+1752 AEQRSVSVINADQ

-1782 PRVSDSSAPAYD
+1782 PRVSDPSAPAYD

-1805 FGVRYYSN
+1805 FGVRFYSK
-1813 GKSTSKLGSFTV
+1813 GKATSKLGSFTV

>member
-1 MTNFGDM
+1 M

-40 LSWNSDC
+40 LSWKSD
-47 KETLPVGSYIV
+47 KKSTLPVGSYIV
-58 PFSDGLKYR
+58 PFDDGLKYR
-67 LLDDYTPSEGNT
+67 LLDDYTPSEDST
-79 SLKYEPAFNHPL
+79 CVKYEPAFNHPL

-136 LGVTDE
+136 LGITDE

-155 PTISFSVSS
+155 ATISFSVSS

-202 LGEKVP
+202 LGEKIP

-278 ITKDAFVQSGAVK
+278 ITKDAFGQSGAVK

-314 RYRYLKNKQT
+314 RYRYLKNRQT

-349 TVKDDTKTLVN
+349 TVKDGTKTIVN
-360 TTNDIDEQGKQVTHY
+360 TTNDIDEHGKQVTHY

-394 GTFKVNTHATDGKYD
+394 ATFKVNTHTTNGKYD

-443 DGDSGINIKAGDYK
+443 DGDSGINIKAGDYQ
-457 IMFYQNGDII
+457 IMFYQNGDVIV
-467 IPTNQEEGLYPRGN
+467 PTNQEEGLYPRGN

-496 KQGQQEITSA
+496 KQGQQEIASA

-511 KRTVKEIERRFKDN
+511 KRTKKEIERRFKDN
-525 NNYTFSS
+525 NNYSFSS
-532 NSVAFEEKN
+532 NPVAFEEKN

-563 VIKIESK
+563 IIKIESK

-627 FLRKDVADEAK
+627 FLRKNVADEAK

-656 GIKNNGDIRNKG
+656 GIENNGDICNKG
-668 DIINDGNIMTNN
+668 DITNSGNIMTNN

-705 NSAGTFHVDAVVE
+705 NSAGTFHIDAVE
-718 MENGFVCYQRA
+718 ETKDGFECYQRA

-751 MNSLPLPLQ
+751 MNILK
-760 GRGEPTNVGEPHA
+760 GGK
-773 IGNHYYWRLAT
+773 GNHYYWRLAT
-784 EAPKNVV
+784 KAPKEVV
-791 MHTIDGKEEKCLK
+791 THTIDGKEEKCLK
-804 LVLSKTDRHKRKD
+804 LVLSKTDRHKLKN
-817 ESPQDIGDIPQVGDD
+817 ESPQDIGDIPKVGDD

-874 DISKHRYTWFA
+874 EISKHRYTWFA
-885 ANGSQ
+885 ANGSN
-890 VTGNFQV
+890 VTGNFKV
-897 QSDNGGLESIEDYV
+897 QSDDGGLKSIEDYM
-911 KGFASENSAVL
+911 KGLASKNSAEL

-934 KTDGRFSPEFI
+934 KADGSLSPEFI

-952 QGENLT
+952 QGDNLT

-963 EKVSVLVTK
+963 ETVKVRVTK
-972 GENKIPLYK
+972 GENEVPLK
-981 KESFAV
+981 DDEKESLVV
-987 RSDKWNLFAYKEDM
+987 RSDKWNLWADKENM
-1001 ADVFNVDLLINDKKV
+1001 ADVYNVNLFINDKLA
-1016 DMQTIHVVRDGRNGV
+1016 DMQKLVDKQKIHVVMDGKNGV
-1031 AGKNAVVWHVAFS
+1031 PGKDAVVWQVAFS
-1044 IRSITGKQGETFK
+1044 IHNITGKQGETFK
-1057 LRYGRT
+1057 LTYGRT
-1063 EGESTTWY
+1063 VGESTTWY
-1071 DNNPSDNGF
+1071 EDNPINHGF
-1080 NQLYA
+1080 DQLYA
-1085 VIIDDATGNEQQAA
+1085 VIIDGATGNERQAV
-1099 LGVDLHVADFFTK
+1099 LGEDLNVADFFTG
-1112 GSMTVRLMNSK
+1112 GSLTVHLMNSK
-1123 TGETLAQDT
+1123 TGELLAQDT
-1132 IYPEAKSGKD
+1132 IFPEAKSGKD
-1142 AVSYKLIPLSENVL
+1142 AVSYKLIPMSENAL
-1156 AYFPKEDEK
+1156 AYFTEMDENNTD
-1165 NTENTGKKK
+1165 NTEKKK
-1174 EKEKK
+1174 EKAKK
-1179 IDIRL
+1179 VDIRL
-1184 LYKIMKSAGEQVTF
+1184 VYKIQKSVGEQVTF
-1198 TTLKAEGMT
+1198 TTLTSDGMT
-1207 LTLQPSVDNSETFTY
+1207 LTVQPSVDDESFNNFRGMYILSKSVDYDKIHVNSF
-1222 NSGAYGFGKI
+1222 
-1232 GITYKEIPDN
+1232 
-1242 SYTVTLKKGSDIVDQ
+1242 TVTLKKGVDIVDQ
-1257 RIVPITMKPNVV
+1257 RIVPITMKPKVV

-1274 VNGTIASSI
+1274 ENGEIRS
-1283 ETVEGNINSIK
+1283 
-1294 RDIKKTSSTV
+1294 DIKTVDGKVNSFKATIEETSNTV
-1304 GNLEKN
+1304 GKLD
-1310 FTLIEQT
+1310 EQY
-1317 SKELKLTVNNGTRPN
+1317 SQLKVKSDEISLTVNNGTRPN

-1350 AYHNGDVIQQNT
+1350 AYEQGTNIKQET
-1362 AKKENLQRQLDAT
+1362 AKKEELQRQLDDT
-1375 PTYDTAKR
+1375 PTNDTAKR
-1383 NDLQKRI
+1383 NDLQEKI
-1390 NACDNAINTAK
+1390 NACNNKINTAR
-1401 NKVNECKTA
+1401 NKVNECKAA
-1410 IEKHLGVGLNVTKVD
+1410 IQEHLGMGIASTKID
-1425 NTEWFEY
+1425 SKEWFEY
-1432 LKGGGVAGAD
+1432 QKGGGVGGGD
-1442 AIKAKVTAVND
+1442 AIKFKTLEGVSE
-1453 DGNYY
+1453 YP
-1458 AGLYWQIGFGAKS
+1458 GLFWEKETGAKS
-1471 NVKVKP
+1471 NIKLKQHTTYTLSAWVKV
-1477 NTEYTFSF
+1477 EF
-1485 WIRTEILQG
+1485 
-1494 SGYAVVE
+1494 
-1501 SFNME
+1501 
-1506 SLSGGRKDRTMPWTD
+1506 D
-1521 VKATNEWERKSY
+1521 VKADGYVGFGFEAFKNESPTTGRKPNNASRLNFSENPAFSNPTDGWIRFAR
-1533 TFTTGAT
+1533 TFTTDDLNYGSVTMNIYGTKPAT
-1540 GYIMVGVGLSGSP
+1540 LFV
-1553 NFSGLIYLCRP
+1553 CHP
-1564 KLEEGNTVTPW
+1564 KLEEGNKETPW
-1575 CAYDGTVDALKRT
+1575 CAYDGTVEALLASGFSLKDKDFTATSDNFKVQNNKGEQTFLVDKDGHINAKLISAESISAQKIAQPFVEQGSFKMLMSSPSLSWYITDVKNINKGYVRASELNGAVLNIYNYTT
-1588 GIDILTGEIVLD
+1588 GTIKFYSTFAIDETKYNNKTVNVLVEIEPGAMFRAIGVPIKGVEMVTPEETTTLVALVPLVPMELTKLEGDIR
-1600 ADKTTVKGDLTAK
+1600 ANYRGYVKGFLTIK
-1613 SLQTDGDPAK
+1613 
-1623 GGGTVVADGG
+1623 
-1633 MITVYGVNKS
+1633 
-1643 VPGIEIGLNEA
+1643 
-1654 GEPVLKMYK
+1654 
-1663 NGKFMYD
+1663 
-1670 LGPDTIFEQVI
+1670 
-1681 ERENA
+1681 
-1686 FTPCDMHRICNTVGN
+1686 
-1701 DMEKSFGGDFPNNYR
+1701 
-1716 TMVAYVF
+1716 
-1723 SEGYKRVGNQT
+1723 
-1734 RYKVS
+1734 
-1739 ETKEISTYNGVHF
+1739 
-1752 AEQRSVSVITANE
+1752 
-1765 LESMSRIA
+1765 
-1773 DGWYLNGGG
+1773 
-1782 PRVSDSSAPAYD
+1782 
-1794 GSNPQ
+1794 
-1799 GYTCRR
+1799 
-1805 FGVRYYSN
+1805 
-1813 GKSTSKLGSFTV
+1813 
-1825 CGNSQTGWTVE
+1825 
-1836 KIDIPFL
+1836 

>member
-1 MTNFGDM
+1 M

-40 LSWNSDC
+40 LSWNSNS
-47 KETLPVGSYIV
+47 KETLPVGAYIV
-58 PFSDGLKYR
+58 PFDDGLKYR
-67 LLDDYTPSEGNT
+67 LLDDYTPSEGST
-79 SLKYEPAFNHPL
+79 SVKYEPVFNHPL
-91 AILSRI
+91 AVLSRI

-116 SYDGLTTNA
+116 AYDGLTTNA

-136 LGVTDE
+136 LGITDE
-142 SKKFTYT
+142 SKRFTYT
-149 LCGTVD
+149 MCGTVD

-175 QACKDNSSEWHLSWE
+175 QACKDNNSEWHLSWE
-190 DHTLY
+190 YHTLY

-202 LGEKVP
+202 LGEKIP

-278 ITKDAFVQSGAVK
+278 IAKDAFVQSGAVK

-324 NEIEKDANGK
+324 NEIEKDASGK

-349 TVKDDTKTLVN
+349 TVKDGTKTIVN

-375 WYDYEL
+375 WYDYDL
-381 NKKEQVLQGHTLK
+381 NVKEQVLQGHTLK
-394 GTFKVNTHATDGKYD
+394 ATFKVNTHATDGKYD

-432 NDAKEIPSNQN
+432 NDAKEIPSNQK
-443 DGDSGINIKAGDYK
+443 DGDSGINIKAGDYE
-457 IMFYQNGDII
+457 IMPYQNGDVIV
-467 IPTNQEEGLYPRGN
+467 PTNQEEGLYPRGN

-496 KQGQQEITSA
+496 KQGQQEIASA

-511 KRTVKEIERRFKDN
+511 KHTEKEIERRFKDN
-525 NNYTFSS
+525 NNYSFSS
-532 NSVAFEEKN
+532 NPVAFEEKN

-563 VIKIESK
+563 IIKIESK
-570 IDFPFIQSITVGNQ
+570 IDYPFIQSITVGNQ

-638 GHITFWQG
+638 EHITFWQG

-656 GIKNNGDIRNKG
+656 GIVNNGDFRNDG
-668 DIINDGNIMTNN
+668 DITNSGNIMTNN

-696 AKAAGGMSV
+696 AKAAGGMTV
-705 NSAGTFHVDAVVE
+705 NSAGTFHIDAVKE
-718 MENGFVCYQRA
+718 TPDGFECYQRA
-729 EKDGVTLLQT
+729 EKDGVTLSQT
-739 CEPKDQ
+739 CEVSDQ

-751 MNSLPLPLQ
+751 MNILK
-760 GRGEPTNVGEPHA
+760 GGK
-773 IGNHYYWRLAT
+773 GNHFYWRKVT
-784 EAPKNVV
+784 EASKEVV

-804 LVLSKTDRHKRKD
+804 LVLSKTDHSD
-817 ESPQDIGDIPQVGDD
+817 NTVDIPQVGDD
-832 LVQIGN
+832 LVQMGN
-838 RDNKERQSVM
+838 PDNKERQSIIM
-848 MSCAYNSFDPELKPS
+848 TCAYNSFDGELKAP
-863 YWAHY
+863 YWVQY
-868 MGVNDY
+868 TGVNTY
-874 DISKHRYTWFA
+874 ELSKFKHTWFA

-890 VTGNFQV
+890 VTGNFKV
-897 QSDNGGLESIEDYV
+897 HSDNGELESIEDYM
-911 KGFASENSAVL
+911 KGLATNT

-934 KTDGRFSPEFI
+934 KADGSLSPEFI

-952 QGENLT
+952 QGEFLT

-963 EKVSVLVTK
+963 NNVKVLVTK
-972 GENKIPLYK
+972 GENKVPLLNDN
-981 KESFAV
+981 KESLAV
-987 RSDKWNLFAYKEDM
+987 RSDRWNLWADKDNM
-1001 ADVFNVDLLINDKKV
+1001 PDVFNVELFIKDKLVDKQKLV
-1016 DMQTIHVVRDGRNGV
+1016 DMQKIHVVRDGRNGV
-1031 AGKNAVVWHVAFS
+1031 DGKDGINGEKG
-1044 IRSITGKQGETFK
+1044 TDGKDGT
-1057 LRYGRT
+1057 
-1063 EGESTTWY
+1063 
-1071 DNNPSDNGF
+1071 
-1080 NQLYA
+1080 
-1085 VIIDDATGNEQQAA
+1085 
-1099 LGVDLHVADFFTK
+1099 
-1112 GSMTVRLMNSK
+1112 
-1123 TGETLAQDT
+1123 
-1132 IYPEAKSGKD
+1132 D
-1142 AVSYKLIPLSENVL
+1142 AVSYKLIPMQEAAVAYKAESGEKLVRLLL
-1156 AYFPKEDEK
+1156 AYKIQKTVGEVTRELALGKEGITLSVYGISEPFMS
-1165 NTENTGKKK
+1165 
-1174 EKEKK
+1174 
-1179 IDIRL
+1179 ID
-1184 LYKIMKSAGEQVTF
+1184 
-1198 TTLKAEGMT
+1198 
-1207 LTLQPSVDNSETFTY
+1207 
-1222 NSGAYGFGKI
+1222 GAYVLDKKDVK
-1232 GITYKEIPDN
+1232 YKETNIDT
-1242 SYTVTLKKGSDIVDQ
+1242 YIVTLKKGGNIVDK
-1257 RIVPITMKPNVV
+1257 RIVPITFKPKVV

-1274 VNGTIASSI
+1274 VNGRIASSI
-1283 ETVEGNINSIK
+1283 EAVNGNINSIE
-1294 RDIKKTSSTV
+1294 RDLNTTKSTV
-1304 GNLEKN
+1304 GKLDDQ

-1317 SKELKLTVNNGTRPN
+1317 SKELKLTVNNGIRPN

-1350 AYHNGDVIQQNT
+1350 AYDNGKIIKQKT
-1362 AKKENLQRQLDAT
+1362 AKKEELQRQLDAT
-1375 PTYDTAKR
+1375 PTNDTAKR
-1383 NDLQKRI
+1383 NDLQKKI
-1390 NACDNAINTAK
+1390 DICNDAINTAK

-1477 NTEYTFSF
+1477 NTKYTFSF
-1485 WIRTEILQG
+1485 WIKTEILQG

-1564 KLEEGNTVTPW
+1564 KLEEGNTATPW
-1575 CAYDGTVDALKRT
+1575 CAYDGTVDALEQT
-1588 GIDILTGEIVLD
+1588 GIFIK
-1600 ADKTTVKGDLTAK
+1600 DKKIRLNARNTEVSGDLSVG
-1613 SLQTDGDPAK
+1613 SLRTMPKLVGDPFIEAH
-1623 GGGTVVADGG
+1623 DGEFN
-1633 MITVYGVNKS
+1633 IFTFDRKK
-1643 VPGIEIGLNEA
+1643 GIELSVDDSGMPHLIFYDKDGNPA
-1654 GEPVLKMYK
+1654 
-1663 NGKFMYD
+1663 YD
-1670 LGPDTIFEQVI
+1670 LGWTGMKQLTDAFVQDYWSADFLMKEDSYTDANRISKIMESDC
-1681 ERENA
+1681 REFYTYHAGYNRKTGIYGSNEEYNNVT
-1686 FTPCDMHRICNTVGN
+1686 FVEN
-1701 DMEKSFGGDFPNNYR
+1701 DFNK
-1716 TMVAYVF
+1716 
-1723 SEGYKRVGNQT
+1723 Q
-1734 RYKVS
+1734 
-1739 ETKEISTYNGVHF
+1739 
-1752 AEQRSVSVITANE
+1752 
-1765 LESMSRIA
+1765 RIA
-1773 DGWYLNGGG
+1773 DGWYYPVNNGSLA
-1782 PRVSDSSAPAYD
+1782 RVANESAYIY
-1794 GSNPQ
+1794 GTRKFQ
-1799 GYTCRR
+1799 
-1805 FGVRYYSN
+1805 YSN
-1813 GKSTSKLGSFTV
+1813 GKMIGYENVYIEKDPSTGAWRFSDYKGGRGSNHSV
-1825 CGNSQTGWTVE
+1825 DQHSQA
-1836 KIDIPFL
+1836 

>member
-21 ILTEGA
+21 ILTESA

-40 LSWNSDC
+40 LSWKSD
-47 KETLPVGSYIV
+47 KKTTLSVGSYIV

-67 LLDDYTPSEGNT
+67 LLDDYTPLEDST
-79 SLKYEPAFNHPL
+79 SVKYEPAFNHPL
-91 AILSRI
+91 AILGRI

-116 SYDGLTTNA
+116 PYDGLTTNA

-136 LGVTDE
+136 LGITDE

-164 NDILSVLSSMA
+164 NDILSVLSSVA

-202 LGEKVP
+202 LGEKIP
-208 LLKVHDNINPAT
+208 LLKVHDNINFAT

-314 RYRYLKNKQT
+314 RYRYLKNRQT
-324 NEIEKDANGK
+324 NEIEKDASGK

-360 TTNDIDEQGKQVTHY
+360 TTIDIDEQGKQVTHY

-381 NKKEQVLQGHTLK
+381 NVKEQVLQGHTLK
-394 GTFKVNTHATDGKYD
+394 ATFKVNTHATDGKYD

-443 DGDSGINIKAGDYK
+443 DGDSGINIKAGDYE
-457 IMFYQNGDII
+457 IMFYQNGDVI

-525 NNYTFSS
+525 NNYSFSS
-532 NSVAFEEKN
+532 NPVVFEEKN

-638 GHITFWQG
+638 GHITFWHG

-656 GIKNNGDIRNKG
+656 GIVNNGNIRNIG
-668 DIINDGNIMTNN
+668 DITNTGDIMTNN

-696 AKAAGGMSV
+696 AKAAGGMTV
-705 NSAGTFHVDAVVE
+705 NSAGTFHIDAVVE
-718 MENGFVCYQRA
+718 TEDGFVCYQRA

-739 CEPKDQ
+739 CEVNDQ

-760 GRGEPTNVGEPHA
+760 ERGEQTNDGKPHA
-773 IGNHYYWRLAT
+773 IGNHYYWRLVT
-784 EAPKNVV
+784 DAPTQVV
-791 MHTIDGKEEKCLK
+791 MHTINGKEEKCLK
-804 LVLSKTDRHKRKD
+804 LVLSKTDRQKAEN
-817 ESPQDIGDIPQVGDD
+817 ESPQDIGDIPKVGDD

-838 RDNKERQSVM
+838 RDNKERQSVIM
-848 MSCAYNSFDPELKPS
+848 TCAYNSFDGDLKAP
-863 YWAHY
+863 YWVQY
-868 MGVNDY
+868 DGVNDY
-874 DISKHRYTWFA
+874 KLSTHKHTWFA

-890 VTGNFQV
+890 VTGNFKV

-911 KGFASENSAVL
+911 RGLAIDKNAVL

-934 KTDGRFSPEFI
+934 KADGSFSPQFI

-952 QGENLT
+952 QGDNLT

-963 EKVSVLVTK
+963 ENVKVRVTK
-972 GENKIPLYK
+972 GENNLPIKGSLTAI
-981 KESFAV
+981 SG
-987 RSDKWNLFAYKEDM
+987 KWNLWAKKEDM
-1001 ADVFNVDLLINDKKV
+1001 NDVFNVDLLINDKLVDKLV
-1016 DMQTIHVVRDGRNGV
+1016 DMQKIHVVRDGRDGQD
-1031 AGKNAVVWHVAFS
+1031 AKVWHVAFS
-1044 IRSITGKQGETFK
+1044 IRNITGKKGETFRLK
-1057 LRYGRT
+1057 YGRT
-1063 EGESTTWY
+1063 VGERTSWY
-1071 DNNPSDNGF
+1071 DDNPTFHGF

-1085 VIIDDATGNEQQAA
+1085 VVIDGATGNEQKAV
-1099 LGVDLHVADFFTK
+1099 LGVDLNAADFFTG
-1112 GSMTVRLMNSK
+1112 GSLTVRLMNSK
-1123 TGETLAQDT
+1123 TGELLAQDT

-1142 AVSYKLIPLSENVL
+1142 AVSYKLIPSKETAV
-1156 AYFPKEDEK
+1156 AYFESQTHYKKMKVEVKYIIQKTVGDVTTYVSLYDEGLTLRAYPDLG
-1165 NTENTGKKK
+1165 N
-1174 EKEKK
+1174 
-1179 IDIRL
+1179 
-1184 LYKIMKSAGEQVTF
+1184 
-1198 TTLKAEGMT
+1198 LKA
-1207 LTLQPSVDNSETFTY
+1207 S
-1222 NSGAYGFGKI
+1222 SGAYGFGPVSLPYDSSEDI
-1232 GITYKEIPDN
+1232 YK
-1242 SYTVTLKKGSDIVDQ
+1242 VTLLKGKKTLDIRTIPLV
-1257 RIVPITMKPNVV
+1257 MKPDVV

-1274 VNGTIASSI
+1274 KNGEIRSDITNVKGDVNSFKATI
-1283 ETVEGNINSIK
+1283 E
-1294 RDIKKTSSTV
+1294 KTSSTV
-1304 GNLEKN
+1304 GNLQKD

-1340 LSEVQDKIQL
+1340 LSEVQDVINR
-1350 AYHNGDVIQQNT
+1350 AYKWGNSI
-1362 AKKENLQRQLDAT
+1362 KEETEEKAEW
-1375 PTYDTAKR
+1375 KR
-1383 NDLQKRI
+1383 KR
-1390 NACDNAINTAK
+1390 DNADNDDDRMRYQEGMDVCDRKIAQAQGELAK
-1401 NKVNECKTA
+1401 CREA
-1410 IEKHLGVGLNVTKVD
+1410 IGKRLGVVISGDMEIGNK
-1425 NTEWFEY
+1425 EMFEFQ
-1432 LKGGGVAGAD
+1432 KGKGVNCSD
-1442 AIKAKVTAVND
+1442 AIRFKNAYKREDWAKWTNISWWDVP
-1453 DGNYY
+1453 
-1458 AGLYWQIGFGAKS
+1458 L
-1471 NVKVKP
+1471 KP
-1477 NTEYTFSF
+1477 NTTYTISV
-1485 WIRTEILQG
+1485 W
-1494 SGYAVVE
+1494 
-1501 SFNME
+1501 
-1506 SLSGGRKDRTMPWTD
+1506 
-1521 VKATNEWERKSY
+1521 VKFKSY
-1533 TFTTGAT
+1533 GKKGRLYIDCTSDDGRYNFGGYLYKENYYSRESIDEWKRVRYVFNSGASKK
-1540 GYIMVGVGLSGSP
+1540 MNVL
-1553 NFSGLIYLCRP
+1553 NFCCIADEEEGAQCEMWLCRP
-1564 KLEEGNTVTPW
+1564 KLEESNTATPW
-1575 CAYDGTVDALKRT
+1575 CAYDGTTEALLESGLDIKNRKMIATTDNFVVQNNKGERTFMVDEKGRINNGMLVSKLRLTEPTIITNENYKEFCYKGKINGHDVLFLDLLKCGTLLVLKNVNEQLYLDLPSFKHFESYNNDTLEERAKAQYDKMRYIGNT
-1588 GIDILTGEIVLD
+1588 IILYNINSEIVF
-1600 ADKTTVKGDLTAK
+1600 V
-1613 SLQTDGDPAK
+1613 S
-1623 GGGTVVADGG
+1623 
-1633 MITVYGVNKS
+1633 GVLKYKKMEGLGN
-1643 VPGIEIGLNEA
+1643 IGNLNEFGFYTEERLPCKSSELA
-1654 GEPVLKMYK
+1654 CFEC
-1663 NGKFMYD
+1663 KF
-1670 LGPDTIFEQVI
+1670 GITKP
-1681 ERENA
+1681 
-1686 FTPCDMHRICNTVGN
+1686 
-1701 DMEKSFGGDFPNNYR
+1701 EKSQPWFYR
-1716 TMVAYVF
+1716 KSGVYWEFCYV
-1723 SEGYKRVGNQT
+1723 T
-1734 RYKVS
+1734 
-1739 ETKEISTYNGVHF
+1739 
-1752 AEQRSVSVITANE
+1752 IT
-1765 LESMSRIA
+1765 
-1773 DGWYLNGGG
+1773 
-1782 PRVSDSSAPAYD
+1782 
-1794 GSNPQ
+1794 
-1799 GYTCRR
+1799 
-1805 FGVRYYSN
+1805 
-1813 GKSTSKLGSFTV
+1813 
-1825 CGNSQTGWTVE
+1825 
-1836 KIDIPFL
+1836 

>member
-21 ILTEGA
+21 ILTESA

-40 LSWNSDC
+40 LSWNSN
-47 KETLPVGSYIV
+47 KKTTLPVGSYIV
-58 PFSDGLKYR
+58 PFDDGLKYR
-67 LLDDYTPSEGNT
+67 LLDDYTPSEGST

-106 DGNPIKQQEW
+106 DGNPIKQQDW

-136 LGVTDE
+136 LGITDE

-155 PTISFSVSS
+155 ATISFSVSS

-175 QACKDNSSEWHLSWE
+175 QACKNNSSEWHLSWE

-202 LGEKVP
+202 LGEKIP

-233 PQGSSR
+233 PQGSSG

-314 RYRYLKNKQT
+314 RYRYLKNRQT

-349 TVKDDTKTLVN
+349 TVKDGTKTIVN
-360 TTNDIDEQGKQVTHY
+360 TTNDIDEQGKPVTHY

-381 NKKEQVLQGHTLK
+381 NVKEQVLQGHTLK
-394 GTFKVNTHATDGKYD
+394 ATFKVNTHTTNGKYD

-443 DGDSGINIKAGDYK
+443 DGDSGINIKAGDYE
-457 IMFYQNGDII
+457 IMFYQSGDVI
-467 IPTNQEEGLYPRGN
+467 IPTNQEEGLFPRGN

-496 KQGQQEITSA
+496 KQGQQEIASA

-511 KRTVKEIERRFKDN
+511 KRTEKEIERRFKDN
-525 NNYTFSS
+525 NNYSFSS
-532 NSVAFEEKN
+532 NPVAFEEKN

-563 VIKIESK
+563 IIKIESK

-627 FLRKDVADEAK
+627 FLRKNVADEAK

-656 GIKNNGDIRNKG
+656 GIENNGNIRNKG
-668 DIINDGNIMTNN
+668 DITNSGNIMTKN

-705 NSAGTFHVDAVVE
+705 NSAGSFHIDAVVE
-718 MENGFVCYQRA
+718 TEDGFECYQRA
-729 EKDGVTLLQT
+729 EKDGVKLLQT

-751 MNSLPLPLQ
+751 MNSLPLQPPKEGGSQ
-760 GRGEPTNVGEPHA
+760 GRGDQTKDGKPHA

-784 EAPKNVV
+784 KAPKEVV
-791 MHTIDGKEEKCLK
+791 THTIDGKEEKCLK
-804 LVLSKTDRHKRKD
+804 LVLSKTDRHKLKN
-817 ESPQDIGDIPQVGDD
+817 ESPQDIGDIPKVGDD

-848 MSCAYNSFDPELKPS
+848 MSCAYNSFDPDLEPS

-874 DISKHRYTWFA
+874 EISKHRYTWFA

-890 VTGNFQV
+890 VTGNFKV
-897 QSDNGGLESIEDYV
+897 QSEDGGLESIEDYM
-911 KGFASENSAVL
+911 KGLASENSAVL
-922 YKLVMSGSQFNV
+922 YRLVMSSSQFNV
-934 KTDGRFSPEFI
+934 KADGSFSPEFI

-963 EKVSVLVTK
+963 ENVKVVVTK
-972 GENKIPLYK
+972 GENELPIKGSLTVI
-981 KESFAV
+981 SG
-987 RSDKWNLFAYKEDM
+987 KWNLWAKKEDM
-1001 ADVFNVDLLINDKKV
+1001 NDVFNVDLLINKKKV
-1016 DMQTIHVVRDGRNGV
+1016 DMQKIHVVRDGRNGQD
-1031 AGKNAVVWHVAFS
+1031 GK
-1044 IRSITGKQGETFK
+1044 
-1057 LRYGRT
+1057 
-1063 EGESTTWY
+1063 
-1071 DNNPSDNGF
+1071 D
-1080 NQLYA
+1080 
-1085 VIIDDATGNEQQAA
+1085 
-1099 LGVDLHVADFFTK
+1099 GVDGRNGTDGKDGINGEKGADGK
-1112 GSMTVRLMNSK
+1112 DGS
-1123 TGETLAQDT
+1123 
-1132 IYPEAKSGKD
+1132 D
-1142 AVSYKLIPLSENVL
+1142 AVSYKLIPMQEAAVAYKAESGEKLVRLFL
-1156 AYFPKEDEK
+1156 AYKIQKTVGEVTRELALGEEGIKLSVTGITASFESKAGAYVLDEK
-1165 NTENTGKKK
+1165 NIE
-1174 EKEKK
+1174 
-1179 IDIRL
+1179 
-1184 LYKIMKSAGEQVTF
+1184 
-1198 TTLKAEGMT
+1198 
-1207 LTLQPSVDNSETFTY
+1207 
-1222 NSGAYGFGKI
+1222 
-1232 GITYKEIPDN
+1232 YKETSIDT
-1242 SYTVTLKKGSDIVDQ
+1242 YIVTLKKGSDIVDQ
-1257 RIVPITMKPNVV
+1257 RIVPITFKPKVV

-1274 VNGTIASSI
+1274 VNGEIRSEIKTVDGNVNRFKATIN
-1283 ETVEGNINSIK
+1283 ETK
-1294 RDIKKTSSTV
+1294 STV
-1304 GNLEKN
+1304 GNLQKD
-1310 FTLIEQT
+1310 FTQIKQT
-1317 SKELKLTVNNGTRPN
+1317 SKELKMTVNNGTRPN

-1340 LSEVQDKIQL
+1340 LSEVQDKIRI
-1350 AYHNGDVIQQNT
+1350 AYHNGDVIQKNT
-1362 AKKENLQRQLDAT
+1362 AKKEELQRQLDAT
-1375 PTYDTAKR
+1375 PTNDTAKR
-1383 NDLQKRI
+1383 NDLQKQI
-1390 NACDNAINTAK
+1390 NDCDNVITAAR
-1401 NKVNECKTA
+1401 NKVSECKAA
-1410 IEKHLGVGLNVTKVD
+1410 IQKHLGVELGEIKVD
-1425 NTEWFEY
+1425 DAEYFQY
-1432 LKGGGVAGAD
+1432 LKGGGVSGSD
-1442 AIKAKVTAVND
+1442 AVMFKSK
-1453 DGNYY
+1453 DGV
-1458 AGLYWQIGFGAKS
+1458 ARWTFFRWEKI
-1471 NVKVKP
+1471 KVKP
-1477 NTEYTFSF
+1477 NTVYTMSAWVKFTPNKANVNKIYTSVNETVSTQGLAF
-1485 WIRTEILQG
+1485 MEGSDVQYYVGEI
-1494 SGYAVVE
+1494 
-1501 SFNME
+1501 
-1506 SLSGGRKDRTMPWTD
+1506 KD
-1521 VKATNEWERKSY
+1521 WERRHW
-1533 TFTTGAT
+1533 TFTTKEETLITVVFAHT
-1540 GYIMVGVGLSGSP
+1540 GTDESLMW
-1553 NFSGLIYLCRP
+1553 LCRP
-1564 KLEEGNTVTPW
+1564 KLEEGNSATPW
-1575 CAYDGTVDALKRT
+1575 CAYDGTVDALEQT
-1588 GIDILTGEIVLD
+1588 GIFIK
-1600 ADKTTVKGDLTAK
+1600 DKKIRLNARNTEVSGDLSVG
-1613 SLQTDGDPAK
+1613 SLRTMPKLVGDPFIEAH
-1623 GGGTVVADGG
+1623 DGEFN
-1633 MITVYGVNKS
+1633 IFTFDRKK
-1643 VPGIEIGLNEA
+1643 GIELSVDDSGMPHLIFYDKDGNPA
-1654 GEPVLKMYK
+1654 
-1663 NGKFMYD
+1663 YD
-1670 LGPDTIFEQVI
+1670 LGWTGMKQLTDAFVQDYWSADFLMKEDSYTDANRISKI
-1681 ERENA
+1681 MENDCRKFYTYHA
-1686 FTPCDMHRICNTVGN
+1686 GYNRKTGIYGSNVEYN
-1701 DMEKSFGGDFPNNYR
+1701 DVTFVEKDFNN
-1716 TMVAYVF
+1716 
-1723 SEGYKRVGNQT
+1723 Q
-1734 RYKVS
+1734 
-1739 ETKEISTYNGVHF
+1739 
-1752 AEQRSVSVITANE
+1752 
-1765 LESMSRIA
+1765 RIA
-1773 DGWYLNGGG
+1773 DGWYYPVNNGSLA
-1782 PRVSDSSAPAYD
+1782 RVGDESAYVYKTRKF
-1794 GSNPQ
+1794 Q
-1799 GYTCRR
+1799 
-1805 FGVRYYSN
+1805 YSN
-1813 GKSTSKLGSFTV
+1813 GKMIGFANV
-1825 CGNSQTGWTVE
+1825 YIEQDPVTGAWRFSDYKGGGGVHHS
-1836 KIDIPFL
+1836 DHGQV

>member
-1 MTNFGDM
+1 MT
-8 VIYDIHGSKLMDA
+8 IYDTHGSKLMDA

-40 LSWNSDC
+40 LSWNSN
-47 KETLPVGSYIV
+47 KKTTLPVGSYIV

-67 LLDDYTPSEGNT
+67 LLDDYTPSEGST

-136 LGVTDE
+136 LGITDGN
-142 SKKFTYT
+142 KKFTYT

-155 PTISFSVSS
+155 ATISFSVSS

-202 LGEKVP
+202 LGEKIP
-208 LLKVHDNINPAT
+208 LLKVHDNISPAT

-254 LVRLGLNKN
+254 LVRLGLSKN

-324 NEIEKDANGK
+324 SEIEKDASGK

-349 TVKDDTKTLVN
+349 TVKDDTKTIVN
-360 TTNDIDEQGKQVTHY
+360 TTNDIDEHGKQVTHY

-381 NKKEQVLQGHTLK
+381 NVKEQVLQGHTLK
-394 GTFKVNTHATDGKYD
+394 ATFKVNTHTTNGKYD

-443 DGDSGINIKAGDYK
+443 DGDSGINIKAGDYE
-457 IMFYQNGDII
+457 IMFYQNGDVI
-467 IPTNQEEGLYPRGN
+467 IPTNIEEGLFPRGN

-532 NSVAFEEKN
+532 NPVAFEEKN

-705 NSAGTFHVDAVVE
+705 NSAGTFHIDAVTE
-718 MENGFVCYQRA
+718 TKDGFVCYQRA
-729 EKDGVTLLQT
+729 EKDGVKLLQT

-751 MNSLPLPLQ
+751 MNSLPLQ
-760 GRGEPTNVGEPHA
+760 GRGNQTNDGKPHA

-784 EAPKNVV
+784 EAPKEVV
-791 MHTIDGKEEKCLK
+791 THTIDGKEEKCLK
-804 LVLSKTDRHKRKD
+804 LVLSKTDRHKLKN
-817 ESPQDIGDIPQVGDD
+817 ESPQDIGDIPKVGDD

-848 MSCAYNSFDPELKPS
+848 MSCAYNSFDPDLKPS

-868 MGVNDY
+868 VGVNDY

-890 VTGNFQV
+890 VTGNFKV
-897 QSDNGGLESIEDYV
+897 QSDNGEPESIEEYM
-911 KGFASENSAVL
+911 KGLASKNSAVM

-934 KTDGRFSPEFI
+934 KADGSLSPEFI

-963 EKVSVLVTK
+963 KNVKVLVTK
-972 GENKIPLYK
+972 GKNEVPLDGI
-981 KESFAV
+981 KESLVV
-987 RSDKWNLFAYKEDM
+987 RSDKWNLWPDKENM
-1001 ADVFNVDLLINDKKV
+1001 ADVYNVDLFINDKLV
-1016 DMQTIHVVRDGRNGV
+1016 DVQKLVDKQKIHVVMDGKDGQDGKDGVDGRNGIDGEKGTD
-1031 AGKNAVVWHVAFS
+1031 GK
-1044 IRSITGKQGETFK
+1044 
-1057 LRYGRT
+1057 
-1063 EGESTTWY
+1063 
-1071 DNNPSDNGF
+1071 D
-1080 NQLYA
+1080 
-1085 VIIDDATGNEQQAA
+1085 
-1099 LGVDLHVADFFTK
+1099 
-1112 GSMTVRLMNSK
+1112 GS
-1123 TGETLAQDT
+1123 
-1132 IYPEAKSGKD
+1132 D
-1142 AVSYKLIPLSENVL
+1142 AVSYKLIPMQEAAVAYKAESGKSLVRLFL
-1156 AYFPKEDEK
+1156 AYKIQRTIGEVTQELALGEEGIK
-1165 NTENTGKKK
+1165 LSVTGITASF
-1174 EKEKK
+1174 E
-1179 IDIRL
+1179 
-1184 LYKIMKSAGEQVTF
+1184 SNV
-1198 TTLKAEGMT
+1198 
-1207 LTLQPSVDNSETFTY
+1207 
-1222 NSGAYGFGKI
+1222 GAYVLDKKDVE
-1232 GITYKEIPDN
+1232 YKETNIDT
-1242 SYTVTLKKGSDIVDQ
+1242 YIVTLKKGSDIVDQ
-1257 RIVPITMKPNVV
+1257 RIVPITFKPKVV

-1274 VNGTIASSI
+1274 VNGTITSQI
-1283 ETVEGNINSIK
+1283 EAANGKINSIE
-1294 RDIKKTSSTV
+1294 RDLNTTKSTV
-1304 GNLEKN
+1304 GKLDEQY
-1310 FTLIEQT
+1310 TQIDQT
-1317 SKELKLTVNNGTRPN
+1317 SKEIKLTVNNGTRPN

-1350 AYHNGDVIQQNT
+1350 AYDNGDVIQQNT
-1362 AKKENLQRQLDAT
+1362 TKKEDLQRQLDAT
-1375 PTYDTAKR
+1375 PTDDTAKR
-1383 NDLQKRI
+1383 NDLQKKI
-1390 NACDNAINTAK
+1390 DICNDAITTAR
-1401 NKVNECKTA
+1401 NQVNECKAA
-1410 IEKHLGVGLNVTKVD
+1410 IQKHWGVQLAGIGFS
-1425 NTEWFEY
+1425 EWFEY

-1442 AIKAKVTAVND
+1442 AIHIKNVYKSDKWIKWTNVAWKAIALKPHTQYTISVWVKFKSYGKSGCFYVDCASDDNRYNFGGYLYS
-1453 DGNYY
+1453 DGNYTRSDIDKWKRICY
-1458 AGLYWQIGFGAKS
+1458 VFDSGDSSQMKHLFFACIADEREGAQC
-1471 NVKVKP
+1471 
-1477 NTEYTFSF
+1477 EL
-1485 WIRTEILQG
+1485 W
-1494 SGYAVVE
+1494 
-1501 SFNME
+1501 
-1506 SLSGGRKDRTMPWTD
+1506 LS
-1521 VKATNEWERKSY
+1521 
-1533 TFTTGAT
+1533 
-1540 GYIMVGVGLSGSP
+1540 
-1553 NFSGLIYLCRP
+1553 RP
-1564 KLEEGNTVTPW
+1564 KLEESNKATPW
-1575 CAYDGTVDALKRT
+1575 CAYDGTVEALLASGFSLKDKDFTATSDNFKVQNNKGEQTFLVDKDGHINAKLISAESISAQKIAQPFVEQGSFKMLMSSPSLSWYITNADNINNIKGGYLLASELNGAVINIYNYTT
-1588 GIDILTGEIVLD
+1588 GTIKFYSTFAIDETKYNNKTVNVLVEIEPGAMFRAIGVPIKGMEMVTPEETTTLVALVPLVPMELTKLKGD
-1600 ADKTTVKGDLTAK
+1600 MRANYRGYVKGFLT
-1613 SLQTDGDPAK
+1613 
-1623 GGGTVVADGG
+1623 
-1633 MITVYGVNKS
+1633 I
-1643 VPGIEIGLNEA
+1643 
-1654 GEPVLKMYK
+1654 
-1663 NGKFMYD
+1663 
-1670 LGPDTIFEQVI
+1670 
-1681 ERENA
+1681 R
-1686 FTPCDMHRICNTVGN
+1686 
-1701 DMEKSFGGDFPNNYR
+1701 
-1716 TMVAYVF
+1716 
-1723 SEGYKRVGNQT
+1723 
-1734 RYKVS
+1734 
-1739 ETKEISTYNGVHF
+1739 
-1752 AEQRSVSVITANE
+1752 
-1765 LESMSRIA
+1765 
-1773 DGWYLNGGG
+1773 
-1782 PRVSDSSAPAYD
+1782 
-1794 GSNPQ
+1794 
-1799 GYTCRR
+1799 
-1805 FGVRYYSN
+1805 
-1813 GKSTSKLGSFTV
+1813 
-1825 CGNSQTGWTVE
+1825 
-1836 KIDIPFL
+1836 

>member
-40 LSWNSDC
+40 LSWNSD
-47 KETLPVGSYIV
+47 KKSTLPVGSYIV
-58 PFSDGLKYR
+58 PFDDGLKYR
-67 LLDDYTPSEGNT
+67 LLDDYTPSEGST
-79 SLKYEPAFNHPL
+79 SVKYEPVFNHPL
-91 AILSRI
+91 AVLSRI

-136 LGVTDE
+136 LGITDE

-149 LCGTVD
+149 MCGTVD

-175 QACKDNSSEWHLSWE
+175 QACKDNNSEWHLSWE
-190 DHTLY
+190 YHTLY

-202 LGEKVP
+202 LGEKIP

-278 ITKDAFVQSGAVK
+278 ITQEEFVQSGAVK

-349 TVKDDTKTLVN
+349 TVKDGTKTIVN
-360 TTNDIDEQGKQVTHY
+360 TTNDIDEQGKPVTHY

-381 NKKEQVLQGHTLK
+381 NVKEQVLQGHTLK
-394 GTFKVNTHATDGKYD
+394 ATFKVNTHATDGKYD

-424 FELAYFDK
+424 FEFAYFDK

-443 DGDSGINIKAGDYK
+443 DGDSGINIKAGDYE
-457 IMFYQNGDII
+457 IMFYQSGDII

-525 NNYTFSS
+525 NNYSFSS
-532 NSVAFEEKN
+532 NPVAFEEKN

-550 IFNDGQGYELSTR
+550 IFNDGQGYELNTR

-607 GGGLNAS
+607 GGGLNAT

-656 GIKNNGDIRNKG
+656 GIKNNGDFRNDG
-668 DIINDGNIMTNN
+668 DITNSGNIMTKN

-696 AKAAGGMSV
+696 AKAAGGMTV
-705 NSAGTFHVDAVVE
+705 NSAGSFHIDAVTE
-718 MENGFVCYQRA
+718 TKDGFECYQRA

-751 MNSLPLPLQ
+751 MNSLPLQPPKEGGSQ
-760 GRGEPTNVGEPHA
+760 GMGDQTKDGKPHA

-784 EAPKNVV
+784 KAPKEVV
-791 MHTIDGKEEKCLK
+791 THTIDGKEEKCLK
-804 LVLSKTDRHKRKD
+804 LVLSKTDRHKLKN
-817 ESPQDIGDIPQVGDD
+817 ESPQDIGDIPKVGDD

-890 VTGNFQV
+890 VTGNFKV
-897 QSDNGGLESIEDYV
+897 QSDNGGLESIEDYM
-911 KGFASENSAVL
+911 KGLATENSSVL
-922 YKLVMSGSQFNV
+922 YKLVMSSSQFNV
-934 KTDGRFSPEFI
+934 KADGSLSPQFI

-952 QGENLT
+952 QGEFLT

-963 EKVSVLVTK
+963 NNVKVLVTK
-972 GENKIPLYK
+972 GESKVPLLNDN
-981 KESFAV
+981 KESLAV
-987 RSDKWNLFAYKEDM
+987 RSDRWNLWADKDNM
-1001 ADVFNVDLLINDKKV
+1001 PDVFNVELFIKDKLVDKQKLV
-1016 DMQTIHVVRDGRNGV
+1016 DMQKIHVVRDGQDGRDGHSLVTKVFMEGSYRNG
-1031 AGKNAVVWHVAFS
+1031 
-1044 IRSITGKQGETFK
+1044 
-1057 LRYGRT
+1057 
-1063 EGESTTWY
+1063 
-1071 DNNPSDNGF
+1071 
-1080 NQLYA
+1080 
-1085 VIIDDATGNEQQAA
+1085 
-1099 LGVDLHVADFFTK
+1099 FTK
-1112 GSMTVRLMNSK
+1112 GVKSYVKVYYDGQEVTDFKASYRYKGGGFSDWSATEIKSSDAWGDAQRDGSTLYVEYAVEYKGLKALATGRLDNI
-1123 TGETLAQDT
+1123 QD
-1132 IYPEAKSGKD
+1132 GKKGSD
-1142 AVSYKLIPLSENVL
+1142 AVSYKLIPLSENAL
-1156 AYFPKEDEK
+1156 AYF
-1165 NTENTGKKK
+1165 TENKEKKN

-1179 IDIRL
+1179 VDIKL
-1184 LYKIMKSAGEQVTF
+1184 AYKIMKSAGAQVNF
-1198 TTLKAEGMT
+1198 TKLEVEDMT
-1207 LTLQPSVDNSETFTY
+1207 LSIHPSVGNNVQFTY
-1222 NSGAYGFGKI
+1222 DKGWYCLFTS
-1232 GITYKEIPDN
+1232 ITYKEIADN
-1242 SYTVTLKKGSDIVDQ
+1242 SYTVTLTKGSDIVDQ
-1257 RIVPITMKPNVV
+1257 RIVPITFKPKVV

-1274 VNGTIASSI
+1274 ENGEIRSEIKDVDDNVNSFKATI
-1283 ETVEGNINSIK
+1283 N
-1294 RDIKKTSSTV
+1294 KTSNTV
-1304 GNLEKN
+1304 GNLEKE
-1310 FTLIEQT
+1310 FTQLQMT
-1317 SKELKLTVNNGTRPN
+1317 SKEISLTVNNGTRPN

-1340 LSEVQDKIQL
+1340 LAEVQDKIQL
-1350 AYHNGDVIQQNT
+1350 AYDNGTDIQQYT
-1362 AKKENLQRQLDAT
+1362 AKKEELQRQLNAT
-1375 PTYDTAKR
+1375 PTNDTAKR
-1383 NDLQKRI
+1383 NDLQKKI
-1390 NACDNAINTAK
+1390 NACDNDITTARYKVSECRAAIH
-1401 NKVNECKTA
+1401 
-1410 IEKHLGVGLNVTKVD
+1410 KHLGVGLASTKID
-1425 NTEWFEY
+1425 NKEWFKY
-1432 LKGGGVAGAD
+1432 IKGGGVSGAD
-1442 AIKAKVTAVND
+1442 ALKFKAMKDTAEFT
-1453 DGNYY
+1453 
-1458 AGLYWQIGFGAKS
+1458 GLFWEVLSGGTRNLKL
-1471 NVKVKP
+1471 KP
-1477 NTEYTFSF
+1477 NTEYTLSA
-1485 WIRTEILQG
+1485 WVRTEFDKNAQG
-1494 SGYAVVE
+1494 YGVFAFEAFKARKEDLGERVGRL
-1501 SFNME
+1501 SF
-1506 SLSGGRKDRTMPWTD
+1506 KKTD
-1521 VKATNEWERKSY
+1521 SWFEPINEWTRVSA
-1533 TFTTGAT
+1533 TFTTEELLYGSVAMWVNGT
-1540 GYIMVGVGLSGSP
+1540 KPTTLYI
-1553 NFSGLIYLCRP
+1553 CRP
-1564 KLEEGNTVTPW
+1564 KLEEGNTATPW
-1575 CAYDGTVDALKRT
+1575 CAYDGTEEALL
-1588 GIDILTGEIVLD
+1588 G
-1600 ADKTTVKGDLTAK
+1600 
-1613 SLQTDGDPAK
+1613 S
-1623 GGGTVVADGG
+1623 
-1633 MITVYGVNKS
+1633 
-1643 VPGIEIGLNEA
+1643 GLNLKSRQFTA
-1654 GEPVLKMYK
+1654 TFDNFKVQNNKGEQTFFVDEKGRINNGMLVSKLRLTEPTIITNENYNEFCY
-1663 NGKFMYD
+1663 NGKINGHDVLFLD
-1670 LGPDTIFEQVI
+1670 LLKCGTLLVLTDVQKELYLDLPSFKQFE
-1681 ERENA
+1681 N
-1686 FTPCDMHRICNTVGN
+1686 F
-1701 DMEKSFGGDFPNNYR
+1701 NNYTSAAEKAKAQYDKMR
-1716 TMVAYVF
+1716 YIGNTIILYNIQSQIVSV
-1723 SEGYKRVGNQT
+1723 SGTLKYKRMAGVKDMNYLDEFGF
-1734 RYKVS
+1734 Y
-1739 ETKEISTYNGVHF
+1739 TKEMLPCRGGELACFECKFGITRPEGNGTWD
-1752 AEQRSVSVITANE
+1752 ERRS
-1765 LESMSRIA
+1765 
-1773 DGWYLNGGG
+1773 
-1782 PRVSDSSAPAYD
+1782 
-1794 GSNPQ
+1794 
-1799 GYTCRR
+1799 
-1805 FGVRYYSN
+1805 GVYWEYCYVTI
-1813 GKSTSKLGSFTV
+1813 K
-1825 CGNSQTGWTVE
+1825 
-1836 KIDIPFL
+1836 

>member
-1 MTNFGDM
+1 M

-40 LSWNSDC
+40 LSWKSD
-47 KETLPVGSYIV
+47 KKSTLPVGAYIV

-67 LLDDYTPSEGNT
+67 LLDDYTPSEDST
-79 SLKYEPAFNHPL
+79 CVKYEPAFNHPL

-116 SYDGLTTNA
+116 AYDGLTTNA

-136 LGVTDE
+136 LGITDE
-142 SKKFTYT
+142 NKKFTYT

-155 PTISFSVSS
+155 ATISFSVSS

-202 LGEKVP
+202 LGEKIP

-220 VNSSNEPYYNCFY
+220 INSSNEPYYNCFY

-254 LVRLGLNKN
+254 LVRLGLNRN

-314 RYRYLKNKQT
+314 RYRYLKNRQT
-324 NEIEKDANGK
+324 NEIEKDASGK

-349 TVKDDTKTLVN
+349 TVKDGTKTLVN
-360 TTNDIDEQGKQVTHY
+360 TTNDIDEHGKQVTHY

-381 NKKEQVLQGHTLK
+381 NVKEQVLQGHTLK
-394 GTFKVNTHATDGKYD
+394 ATFKVNTHATDGKYD

-443 DGDSGINIKAGDYK
+443 DGDSGINIKAGDYE
-457 IMFYQNGDII
+457 IMFYQNGDVI

-481 NLPDLTCN
+481 NIPDLTCN

-496 KQGQQEITSA
+496 KQGQQEIASA

-511 KRTVKEIERRFKDN
+511 KRTQKEIERRFKDN

-532 NSVAFEEKN
+532 NPVAFEEKN

-594 EDVKSILSGNFSG
+594 EEVKSILSGNFSG

-614 QIENVIKNFTLPR
+614 QIETVVKNYTLPR

-656 GIKNNGDIRNKG
+656 GIVNNGNIRNKG
-668 DIINDGNIMTNN
+668 DITNSGNIMTNN

-705 NSAGTFHVDAVVE
+705 NSAGSFHIDAVVE
-718 MENGFVCYQRA
+718 TEDGFVCYQRA
-729 EKDGVTLLQT
+729 EKDGVKLSQT
-739 CEPKDQ
+739 CEVSDQ

-751 MNSLPLPLQ
+751 MNILE
-760 GRGEPTNVGEPHA
+760 GGK
-773 IGNHYYWRLAT
+773 GNHFYWRKAT
-784 EAPKNVV
+784 EAPKEVV

-804 LVLSKTDRHKRKD
+804 LVLSKTDHSKNTV
-817 ESPQDIGDIPQVGDD
+817 DIPQVGDD

-838 RDNKERQSVM
+838 PDNKERQSVM

-868 MGVNDY
+868 VGVNDY
-874 DISKHRYTWFA
+874 EISKHRYTWFA
-885 ANGSQ
+885 ANGSN
-890 VTGNFQV
+890 VTGNFKV

-911 KGFASENSAVL
+911 KGLAN
-922 YKLVMSGSQFNV
+922 N
-934 KTDGRFSPEFI
+934 T
-945 SIYAYKV
+945 
-952 QGENLT
+952 
-958 QLSPS
+958 
-963 EKVSVLVTK
+963 
-972 GENKIPLYK
+972 
-981 KESFAV
+981 
-987 RSDKWNLFAYKEDM
+987 
-1001 ADVFNVDLLINDKKV
+1001 
-1016 DMQTIHVVRDGRNGV
+1016 
-1031 AGKNAVVWHVAFS
+1031 VVWHVAFS

-1057 LRYGRT
+1057 LKYGRT
-1063 EGESTTWY
+1063 VGENTTWY
-1071 DNNPSDNGF
+1071 GDIPSYNGF
-1080 NQLYA
+1080 DQLYV
-1085 VIIDDATGNEQQAA
+1085 VIIDGATGNEQQAA
-1099 LGVDLHVADFFTK
+1099 LATDLKVAAFYTG
-1112 GSMTVRLMNSK
+1112 GSLTVHLMNNK
-1123 TGETLAQDT
+1123 TGEILAQDT
-1132 IYPEAKSGKD
+1132 IYPEAKQGKD
-1142 AVSYKLIPLSENVL
+1142 AIAYKLIPISENAL
-1156 AYFPKEDEK
+1156 AYFTED
-1165 NTENTGKKK
+1165 K
-1174 EKEKK
+1174 EKYVDLKLK
-1179 IDIRL
+1179 
-1184 LYKIMKSAGEQVTF
+1184 YKIQKSVGEQVNF
-1198 TTLKAEGMT
+1198 ATLEAEGMT
-1207 LTLQPSVDNSETFTY
+1207 LTVHPDIREFDCEN
-1222 NSGAYGFGKI
+1222 GF
-1232 GITYKEIPDN
+1232 YCLEIDELYDENNPVN
-1242 SYTVTLKKGSDIVDQ
+1242 SYTVTLKKGGDIVDQ
-1257 RIVPITMKPNVV
+1257 RIVAITFKPNVV
-1269 FDIDT
+1269 FNIDT
-1274 VNGTIASSI
+1274 ENGKIRSDITNVKGDMNLF
-1283 ETVEGNINSIK
+1283 EQ
-1294 RDIKKTSSTV
+1294 DIKKTKATV
-1304 GNLEKN
+1304 GNLSKE
-1310 FTLIEQT
+1310 FTQLQMT
-1317 SKELKLTVNNGTRPN
+1317 SKEISLTVNNGTRPN
-1332 LLWGSDLD
+1332 LLWGSDL
-1340 LSEVQDKIQL
+1340 
-1350 AYHNGDVIQQNT
+1350 
-1362 AKKENLQRQLDAT
+1362 NLDGV
-1375 PTYDTAKR
+1375 DT
-1383 NDLQKRI
+1383 
-1390 NACDNAINTAK
+1390 T
-1401 NKVNECKTA
+1401 NKAA
-1410 IEKHLGVGLNVTKVD
+1410 IEKHLGVVISDGIELGNRD
-1425 NTEWFEY
+1425 MFEY
-1432 LKGGGVAGAD
+1432 LKSEGVGGSD
-1442 AIKAKVTAVND
+1442 AIRFKNAYKREGWRRWTNIIWKDVPLKPHTQYTISVWVKFKSYGRKGRMYVDCNSD
-1453 DGNYY
+1453 DGRHCFGGYLYKEHYY
-1458 AGLYWQIGFGAKS
+1458 DRADIDEWQRVRYVF
-1471 NVKVKP
+1471 
-1477 NTEYTFSF
+1477 
-1485 WIRTEILQG
+1485 
-1494 SGYAVVE
+1494 
-1501 SFNME
+1501 
-1506 SLSGGRKDRTMPWTD
+1506 D
-1521 VKATNEWERKSY
+1521 
-1533 TFTTGAT
+1533 
-1540 GYIMVGVGLSGSP
+1540 SGSSRKMSRLY
-1553 NFSGLIYLCRP
+1553 FCCVADEEEGAQCEIWLCHP
-1564 KLEEGNTVTPW
+1564 KLEEGDTATPW
-1575 CAYDGTVDALKRT
+1575 CAYDGTVEGLKRT
-1588 GIDILTGEIVLD
+1588 GIDIETGEITLD
-1600 ADKTTVKGDLTAK
+1600 AEKTTVKGDLTAR
-1613 SLQTDGDPAK
+1613 SLQTEGDPSKGGATIVAK
-1623 GGGTVVADGG
+1623 GG
-1633 MITVYGVNKS
+1633 MFTVYGVNKS
-1643 VPGIEIGLNEA
+1643 VPGMEIGLNEA

-1686 FTPCDMHRICNTVGN
+1686 FTPCDMHRICNTAGN
-1701 DMEKSFGGDFPNNYR
+1701 DMEKSFGGDFPSNYR
-1716 TMVAYVF
+1716 KMVAYVF

-1739 ETKEISTYNGVHF
+1739 DTKEISTYNGVHF
-1752 AEQRSVSVITANE
+1752 AEQRSVSVINENE

-1782 PRVSDSSAPAYD
+1782 PRVSDPSEPAYD

-1813 GKSTSKLGSFTV
+1813 GKATSKLGSFTV

>member
-1 MTNFGDM
+1 M

-21 ILTEGA
+21 ILTESA

-40 LSWNSDC
+40 LSWKSD
-47 KETLPVGSYIV
+47 KKSTLPVGSYIV
-58 PFSDGLKYR
+58 PFDDGLKYR
-67 LLDDYTPSEGNT
+67 LLDDYTPSEDST
-79 SLKYEPAFNHPL
+79 CVKYEPAFNHPL

-116 SYDGLTTNA
+116 PYDGLTTNA

-136 LGVTDE
+136 LGITDGN
-142 SKKFTYT
+142 KKFTYT

-155 PTISFSVSS
+155 ATISFSVSS

-202 LGEKVP
+202 LGEKIP

-314 RYRYLKNKQT
+314 RYRYLKNRQT

-349 TVKDDTKTLVN
+349 TVKDGTKTLVN
-360 TTNDIDEQGKQVTHY
+360 TTNDIDEHGKQVTHY

-381 NKKEQVLQGHTLK
+381 NVKEQVLQGHTLK
-394 GTFKVNTHATDGKYD
+394 ATFKVNTHTTDGKYD

-415 VGQPNGQDG
+415 VGQPTGQDG
-424 FELAYFDK
+424 FDLAYFDK

-443 DGDSGINIKAGDYK
+443 DGDSGINIKAGDYE

-496 KQGQQEITSA
+496 KQGQQEIASA

-511 KRTVKEIERRFKDN
+511 KRTEKEIERRFKDN
-525 NNYTFSS
+525 NNYSFSS
-532 NSVAFEEKN
+532 NPVAFEEKN

-563 VIKIESK
+563 IIKIESK

-614 QIENVIKNFTLPR
+614 QIETVIKNFTLPR

-656 GIKNNGDIRNKG
+656 GIVNNGDIRNKG
-668 DIINDGNIMTNN
+668 DITNTGNIMTNN

-705 NSAGTFHVDAVVE
+705 NSAGTFHVDAVE
-718 MENGFVCYQRA
+718 ETPDGFVCYQRA
-729 EKDGVTLLQT
+729 EKDGVMLLQT
-739 CEPKDQ
+739 CEVSDQ

-751 MNSLPLPLQ
+751 MNSLPLQ
-760 GRGEPTNVGEPHA
+760 GRGDQTNDGKPHA
-773 IGNHYYWRLAT
+773 IGNHYYWRLVT
-784 EAPKNVV
+784 DAPTQVV
-791 MHTIDGKEEKCLK
+791 THTIDGKEEKCLK
-804 LVLSKTDRHKRKD
+804 LVLSKTDRHKLKN
-817 ESPQDIGDIPQVGDD
+817 ESPQDIGDIPKVGDD

-848 MSCAYNSFDPELKPS
+848 MSCAYNSFDPDLEPS

-885 ANGSQ
+885 ANGSN
-890 VTGNFQV
+890 VTGNFKV

-911 KGFASENSAVL
+911 KGLASKNSSVL
-922 YKLVMSGSQFNV
+922 YKLVMSSSQFNV
-934 KTDGRFSPEFI
+934 KSDGSLSPQFI

-963 EKVSVLVTK
+963 KTVKVLVTK
-972 GENKIPLYK
+972 GENELPI
-981 KESFAV
+981 KENSVVV
-987 RSDKWNLFAYKEDM
+987 RSDKWNLWPDKEDM
-1001 ADVFNVDLLINDKKV
+1001 NDVFNVDLLINDKLADRQKLV
-1016 DMQTIHVVRDGRNGV
+1016 DKQKIHIVRDGRNGQD
-1031 AGKNAVVWHVAFS
+1031 GK
-1044 IRSITGKQGETFK
+1044 
-1057 LRYGRT
+1057 
-1063 EGESTTWY
+1063 
-1071 DNNPSDNGF
+1071 D
-1080 NQLYA
+1080 
-1085 VIIDDATGNEQQAA
+1085 
-1099 LGVDLHVADFFTK
+1099 GVDGRNGLDGKDGINGEK
-1112 GSMTVRLMNSK
+1112 GTDGK
-1123 TGETLAQDT
+1123 
-1132 IYPEAKSGKD
+1132 PGKD
-1142 AVSYKLIPLSENVL
+1142 AVSYKLIPMQEVAV
-1156 AYFPKEDEK
+1156 AYKAESGDK
-1165 NTENTGKKK
+1165 LV
-1174 EKEKK
+1174 
-1179 IDIRL
+1179 RLLL
-1184 LYKIMKSAGEQVTF
+1184 LYKIQKIVGEVTSE
-1198 TTLKAEGMT
+1198 LPIEQEGMT
-1207 LTLQPSVDNSETFTY
+1207 LSVLGVTEQFEPKY
-1222 NSGAYGFGKI
+1222 GAYVLDKKDVK
-1232 GITYKEIPDN
+1232 YKETNIDT
-1242 SYTVTLKKGSDIVDQ
+1242 YIVTLTKGRDIVDR
-1257 RIVPITMKPNVV
+1257 RIVPITFKPKVV

-1274 VNGTIASSI
+1274 VNGSLTSQI
-1283 ETVEGNINSIK
+1283 ETVKGQMTK
-1294 RDIKKTSSTV
+1294 
-1304 GNLEKN
+1304 
-1310 FTLIEQT
+1310 IEQNAKHI
-1317 SKELKLTVNNGTRPN
+1317 SLTVDGGTRPN

-1362 AKKENLQRQLDAT
+1362 AKKEDLQRQLDAT
-1375 PTYDTAKR
+1375 STNDTAKR
-1383 NDLQKRI
+1383 NDLQKQI
-1390 NACDNAINTAK
+1390 NDCNDEINTAR
-1401 NKVNECKTA
+1401 NKVSECKAA
-1410 IEKHLGVGLNVTKVD
+1410 IEKHLGVGIAGTKID
-1425 NTEWFEY
+1425 SKEWFEY
-1432 LKGGGVAGAD
+1432 LKGRGVAGAD
-1442 AIKAKVTAVND
+1442 VIKFKTMKD
-1453 DGNYY
+1453 TSEF
-1458 AGLYWQIGFGAKS
+1458 AGLFWEINAGAAR
-1471 NVKVKP
+1471 NLQLKP
-1477 NTEYTFSF
+1477 NTLYTLSA
-1485 WIRTEILQG
+1485 WVRTEFDKNAQG
-1494 SGYAVVE
+1494 YGVFAFEAFKKEKEDSAQRVGGL
-1501 SFNME
+1501 SFKTASSWFE
-1506 SLSGGRKDRTMPWTD
+1506 PI
-1521 VKATNEWERKSY
+1521 NEWTRVST
-1533 TFTTGAT
+1533 TFTTEELLYGSVAMWMNGTKHAT
-1540 GYIMVGVGLSGSP
+1540 LYI
-1553 NFSGLIYLCRP
+1553 CRP
-1564 KLEEGNTVTPW
+1564 KLEEGDKATPW
-1575 CAYDGTVDALKRT
+1575 REYDRT
-1588 GIDILTGEIVLD
+1588 ADLERAILDIKSGEITLD
-1600 ADKTTVKGDLTAK
+1600 ANKTTVKGDLTAK
-1613 SLQTDGDPAK
+1613 SLRTEGDPSKGGATIVAK
-1623 GGGTVVADGG
+1623 GG
-1633 MITVYGVNKS
+1633 MFTVYGVNKS
-1643 VPGIEIGLNEA
+1643 VPGMEIGLNEA

-1686 FTPCDMHRICNTVGN
+1686 FTPCDMHRICNTAGN
-1701 DMEKSFGGDFPNNYR
+1701 DMEKSFGGDFPSNYR
-1716 TMVAYVF
+1716 KMVAYVF

-1739 ETKEISTYNGVHF
+1739 ETNEISAYNGVYF
-1752 AEQRSVSVITANE
+1752 AEQRSVSVITAKE
-1765 LESMSRIA
+1765 LESISRIA

-1782 PRVSDSSAPAYD
+1782 PRVSDPSEPAYD

-1805 FGVRYYSN
+1805 FNVRFYSK
-1813 GKSTSKLGSFTV
+1813 GKATPRLGSFTV

>member
-21 ILTEGA
+21 ILTESA

-58 PFSDGLKYR
+58 PFNDGLKYR
-67 LLDDYTPSEGNT
+67 LLDDYTPSEGST
-79 SLKYEPAFNHPL
+79 SLKYEPVFNHPL

-116 SYDGLTTNA
+116 PYDGLTTNA
-125 LEYACKAINEA
+125 LEYACKVINEA
-136 LGVTDE
+136 LGITDE

-175 QACKDNSSEWHLSWE
+175 QACKDNGSEWHLSWE

-208 LLKVHDNINPAT
+208 LLKVHDNINFAS

-278 ITKDAFVQSGAVK
+278 ITKQEFDQSGAIK
-291 QMVALSFDDVYPH
+291 QMVALSFNDVYPH

-324 NEIEKDANGK
+324 NEIEKDASGK

-360 TTNDIDEQGKQVTHY
+360 TTNDIDEHGKQVTHY
-375 WYDYEL
+375 WYDYDL
-381 NKKEQVLQGHTLK
+381 NVKEQVLQGHTLK
-394 GTFKVNTHATDGKYD
+394 ATFKVNTHATDGKYD

-443 DGDSGINIKAGDYK
+443 DGDSGINIKAGDYE
-457 IMFYQNGDII
+457 IMFYQSGDII
-467 IPTNQEEGLYPRGN
+467 IPTNQEEGLFPRGN

-532 NSVAFEEKN
+532 NPVAFEKKN

-656 GIKNNGDIRNKG
+656 GIENKGDIRNKG
-668 DIINDGNIMTNN
+668 DITNSGNIMTNN

-705 NSAGTFHVDAVVE
+705 NSAGTFHIDAVE
-718 MENGFVCYQRA
+718 KTEYGFVCYQRA
-729 EKDGVTLLQT
+729 EKDGVKLLQT
-739 CEPKDQ
+739 CEVNDQ

-751 MNSLPLPLQ
+751 MNSLPLQ
-760 GRGEPTNVGEPHA
+760 GRGDQTNDGKPHA

-784 EAPKNVV
+784 EAPKKVV
-791 MHTIDGKEEKCLK
+791 THTIDGKEEKCLK
-804 LVLSKTDRHKRKD
+804 LVLSKTDRHIRTG
-817 ESPQDIGDIPQVGDD
+817 ESPQDIGDMPKVGDD

-838 RDNKERQSVM
+838 RDNKERQSVIM
-848 MSCAYNSFDPELKPS
+848 TCAYNSFDPDLKPS

-874 DISKHRYTWFA
+874 EISKHRYTWFA

-890 VTGNFQV
+890 VTGNFKV
-897 QSDNGGLESIEDYV
+897 QSDNGGLESIEDYM
-911 KGFASENSAVL
+911 KGLATNTVV
-922 YKLVMSGSQFNV
+922 YKLMMSGSQFNV
-934 KTDGRFSPEFI
+934 KADGSLSPQFI

-963 EKVSVLVTK
+963 ENVKVLVTK
-972 GENKIPLYK
+972 GESKVPLLNDE
-981 KESFAV
+981 KESLAV
-987 RSDKWNLFAYKEDM
+987 RSDRWNLWADKDNM
-1001 ADVFNVDLLINDKKV
+1001 PDVFNVELFIKDKLVDKQKLV
-1016 DMQTIHVVRDGRNGV
+1016 DMQKIHVVMDGRNGQD
-1031 AGKNAVVWHVAFS
+1031 AKVWHVAFS
-1044 IRSITGKQGETFK
+1044 IRNITGKQGETFK
-1057 LRYGRT
+1057 LKYGST
-1063 EGESTTWY
+1063 VGESTSWY
-1071 DNNPSDNGF
+1071 DDNPTNHGF

-1085 VIIDDATGNEQQAA
+1085 VVIDGATGNEKQAV
-1099 LGVDLHVADFFTK
+1099 LGVDLNVADFFTG
-1112 GSMTVRLMNSK
+1112 GSMTVRLMNNK
-1123 TGETLAQDT
+1123 TGEILAQDT
-1132 IYPEAKSGKD
+1132 IYPEAKPGKD
-1142 AVSYKLIPLSENVL
+1142 AVSYKLIPMQEAAVAYKAESGENLVRLFL
-1156 AYFPKEDEK
+1156 AYKIQKTVGEVTQELALGEEGIKLSVAGISEPFKSMAGAYILDKKDAPYKEQNIE
-1165 NTENTGKKK
+1165 TY
-1174 EKEKK
+1174 
-1179 IDIRL
+1179 I
-1184 LYKIMKSAGEQVTF
+1184 V
-1198 TTLKAEGMT
+1198 T
-1207 LTLQPSVDNSETFTY
+1207 LT
-1222 NSGAYGFGKI
+1222 
-1232 GITYKEIPDN
+1232 
-1242 SYTVTLKKGSDIVDQ
+1242 KGSNIVDK
-1257 RIVPITMKPNVV
+1257 RIVPITFKPKVV
-1269 FDIDT
+1269 FNIDT
-1274 VNGTIASSI
+1274 ELGKVSSDISTVDGRVSSFEQDI
-1283 ETVEGNINSIK
+1283 E
-1294 RDIKKTSSTV
+1294 KTKSTV
-1304 GNLEKN
+1304 GNLEKD
-1310 FTLIEQT
+1310 FTQIEQT

-1340 LSEVQDKIQL
+1340 LSEVQDKILL
-1350 AYHNGDVIQQNT
+1350 AYDNGKIIKQNT
-1362 AKKENLQRQLDAT
+1362 AKKEDLQRQLDTT
-1375 PTYDTAKR
+1375 PTNDTAKR
-1383 NDLQKRI
+1383 NDLQNKI
-1390 NACDNAINTAK
+1390 NVCDKDITKAR
-1401 NKVNECKTA
+1401 NKVSECRAA
-1410 IEKHLGVGLNVTKVD
+1410 IHKHLGVGLNSTKID
-1425 NTEWFEY
+1425 SREWFEY
-1432 LKGGGVAGAD
+1432 LKGRGISGAD
-1442 AIKAKVTAVND
+1442 ALKFKAMKGTAEFT
-1453 DGNYY
+1453 
-1458 AGLYWQIGFGAKS
+1458 GLFWEVWSGGTRNLQL
-1471 NVKVKP
+1471 KP
-1477 NTEYTFSF
+1477 NTVYTLSA
-1485 WIRTEILQG
+1485 WVRTEFDTKAQG
-1494 SGYAVVE
+1494 YSNFVFEAFKARKEDLGERVGRL
-1501 SFNME
+1501 SFKE
-1506 SLSGGRKDRTMPWTD
+1506 TDSWYEPIKEWTR
-1521 VKATNEWERKSY
+1521 VSA
-1533 TFTTGAT
+1533 TFTTEELLYGSVAMWVNGTKPAT
-1540 GYIMVGVGLSGSP
+1540 LYI
-1553 NFSGLIYLCRP
+1553 CRP
-1564 KLEEGNTVTPW
+1564 KLEEGNTATPW
-1575 CAYDGTVDALKRT
+1575 CAYDGTVDALLGT
-1588 GIDILTGEIVLD
+1588 GIDIKNRKFTATADNFKVQNNKGEQTFFVDKNGHINAKLISAESISAQKIAQPFVEQGSFKMLMSSPSLSWYITKAKDINDRYVL
-1600 ADKTTVKGDLTAK
+1600 ASELNGAVLNIYNYTTETIKFYSTFAAGKTTYFAKTVNVRVEIEPGAMFMAIGVPIKGVEMITDEETTTLVALVPLVPMELTDLKGNTRANYRGYVKGFLTIK
-1613 SLQTDGDPAK
+1613 
-1623 GGGTVVADGG
+1623 
-1633 MITVYGVNKS
+1633 
-1643 VPGIEIGLNEA
+1643 
-1654 GEPVLKMYK
+1654 
-1663 NGKFMYD
+1663 
-1670 LGPDTIFEQVI
+1670 
-1681 ERENA
+1681 
-1686 FTPCDMHRICNTVGN
+1686 
-1701 DMEKSFGGDFPNNYR
+1701 
-1716 TMVAYVF
+1716 
-1723 SEGYKRVGNQT
+1723 
-1734 RYKVS
+1734 
-1739 ETKEISTYNGVHF
+1739 
-1752 AEQRSVSVITANE
+1752 
-1765 LESMSRIA
+1765 
-1773 DGWYLNGGG
+1773 
-1782 PRVSDSSAPAYD
+1782 
-1794 GSNPQ
+1794 
-1799 GYTCRR
+1799 
-1805 FGVRYYSN
+1805 
-1813 GKSTSKLGSFTV
+1813 
-1825 CGNSQTGWTVE
+1825 
-1836 KIDIPFL
+1836 

>member
-67 LLDDYTPSEGNT
+67 LLDDYTPSEDST
-79 SLKYEPAFNHPL
+79 SVKYEPVFNHPL
-91 AILSRI
+91 AALSRI

-116 SYDGLTTNA
+116 PYDGLTTNA

-136 LGVTDE
+136 LGITDE

-278 ITKDAFVQSGAVK
+278 ITKQEFAQSGAVK

-314 RYRYLKNKQT
+314 RYRYLKNRQT
-324 NEIEKDANGK
+324 NEIEKDASGK

-349 TVKDDTKTLVN
+349 TVKDDAKTLVN
-360 TTNDIDEQGKQVTHY
+360 TTNDIDEQGKLVTHY

-394 GTFKVNTHATDGKYD
+394 GTFKVNMHATNGKYD
-409 ALTQSL
+409 VLTQSL

-432 NDAKEIPSNQN
+432 NDANEIPSNQN
-443 DGDSGINIKAGDYK
+443 DGDSGINIKAGDYQ
-457 IMFYQNGDII
+457 IMFYQSGDII

-481 NLPDLTCN
+481 NLPDFTCN

-525 NNYTFSS
+525 NNYSFSS
-532 NSVAFEEKN
+532 NPVAFEERN
-541 PNLHIGQKV
+541 PNLHVGQKV

-607 GGGLNAS
+607 GGGLNTS

-646 LTALVKSFFN
+646 LTALIKSFFN
-656 GIKNNGDIRNKG
+656 GIENNGDIRNKG
-668 DIINDGNIMTNN
+668 DITNTGTIMTNN

-696 AKAAGGMSV
+696 AKAAGGMTV
-705 NSAGTFHVDAVVE
+705 NSAGTFHIDAVEVTPD
-718 MENGFVCYQRA
+718 GFVCYQRA

-751 MNSLPLPLQ
+751 MNSLPLQ
-760 GRGEPTNVGEPHA
+760 GRRDQTNDGKPHA

-784 EAPKNVV
+784 KAPKEVV
-791 MHTIDGKEEKCLK
+791 THTIDGKEEKCLK
-804 LVLSKTDRHKRKD
+804 LVLSKTDRHKLKN
-817 ESPQDIGDIPQVGDD
+817 ESPQDIGDIPKVGDD

-838 RDNKERQSVM
+838 RDNEERQSVM

-890 VTGNFQV
+890 VTGNFKV
-897 QSDNGGLESIEDYV
+897 QSDNGEPESIEEYM
-911 KGFASENSAVL
+911 KGLASKNSVVL
-922 YKLVMSGSQFNV
+922 YKLVMSSSQFNV
-934 KTDGRFSPEFI
+934 KADGSFSPQFI
-945 SIYAYKV
+945 SIYAYKDH
-952 QGENLT
+952 GEYLT

-963 EKVSVLVTK
+963 ESVKVLVTK
-972 GENKIPLYK
+972 GEK
-981 KESFAV
+981 KLPIKGSLAV
-987 RSDKWNLFAYKEDM
+987 RSDKWNLWADKEDM
-1001 ADVFNVDLLINDKKV
+1001 NDGFNVNLLLNDNVV
-1016 DMQTIHVVRDGRNGV
+1016 DMQKIHVVRDGRNGQK
-1031 AGKNAVVWHVAFS
+1031 GKDGINGEKG
-1044 IRSITGKQGETFK
+1044 TDGKQ
-1057 LRYGRT
+1057 
-1063 EGESTTWY
+1063 
-1071 DNNPSDNGF
+1071 
-1080 NQLYA
+1080 
-1085 VIIDDATGNEQQAA
+1085 
-1099 LGVDLHVADFFTK
+1099 
-1112 GSMTVRLMNSK
+1112 
-1123 TGETLAQDT
+1123 
-1132 IYPEAKSGKD
+1132 GKD
-1142 AVSYKLIPLSENVL
+1142 AVSYKLLPLSENAL
-1156 AYFPKEDEK
+1156 AYITED
-1165 NTENTGKKK
+1165 KKTK
-1174 EKEKK
+1174 VKTNKVGIK
-1179 IDIRL
+1179 L
-1184 LYKIMKSAGEQVTF
+1184 LYKVMKSAGEQVNF
-1198 TTLKAEGMT
+1198 TTLESEGMT
-1207 LTLQPSVDNSETFTY
+1207 LTIQPSVGDGVAFTY
-1222 NSGAYGFGKI
+1222 KSGMYRLEVSGMV
-1232 GITYKEIPDN
+1232 YKEIPEN
-1242 SYTVTLKKGSDIVDQ
+1242 SYVVTLTKGRDIVDQ
-1257 RIVPITMKPNVV
+1257 RIVPITFKPKVV

-1274 VNGTIASSI
+1274 VNGSLTSEIK
-1283 ETVEGNINSIK
+1283 TVKGQMSK
-1294 RDIKKTSSTV
+1294 
-1304 GNLEKN
+1304 
-1310 FTLIEQT
+1310 IEQT
-1317 SKELKLTVNNGTRPN
+1317 AEHISLTVDGGIRPN

-1375 PTYDTAKR
+1375 STNDTAKR
-1383 NDLQKRI
+1383 NDLQKKIDICNDDI
-1390 NACDNAINTAK
+1390 NAAK
-1401 NKVNECKTA
+1401 NKVNECKAA
-1410 IEKHLGVGLNVTKVD
+1410 IAKHLGIVISGDMEIGNR
-1425 NTEWFEY
+1425 EMFEY
-1432 LKGGGVAGAD
+1432 LKGKGVGGSD
-1442 AIKAKVTAVND
+1442 AIRFKNAYKREDWAKWTNISWHDVTLKPHTQYTISVWVKFKSYGLKGSMYVDCTSD
-1453 DGNYY
+1453 DGRYCFGGYLYKEHYY
-1458 AGLYWQIGFGAKS
+1458 DRADIDKWTRVKYVFDSEESKKMSSLFFACIAEEEEGAQC
-1471 NVKVKP
+1471 
-1477 NTEYTFSF
+1477 
-1485 WIRTEILQG
+1485 EI
-1494 SGYAVVE
+1494 
-1501 SFNME
+1501 
-1506 SLSGGRKDRTMPWTD
+1506 W
-1521 VKATNEWERKSY
+1521 
-1533 TFTTGAT
+1533 
-1540 GYIMVGVGLSGSP
+1540 
-1553 NFSGLIYLCRP
+1553 LCRP
-1564 KLEEGNTVTPW
+1564 KLEEGNTATPW
-1575 CAYDGTVDALKRT
+1575 CAYDGMTEALLASGLDIKEKKFTATADNFKVQNNRGEQTFLVDKDGHINAKLISAESISAQKIAQPFVEQGSFKMLMSSPSLSWYITKAKDINDRYVLASELNGAVLNIYNHTKETIWFYSTFAIGRNIYPNPSVNVRVGIEAGAMFRSVGVPIEGVEMNVGDGSDPTTLIALAPLVPMELTRLYGDMRANYT
-1588 GIDILTGEIVLD
+1588 GV
-1600 ADKTTVKGDLTAK
+1600 VKGFLT
-1613 SLQTDGDPAK
+1613 
-1623 GGGTVVADGG
+1623 
-1633 MITVYGVNKS
+1633 I
-1643 VPGIEIGLNEA
+1643 
-1654 GEPVLKMYK
+1654 
-1663 NGKFMYD
+1663 
-1670 LGPDTIFEQVI
+1670 
-1681 ERENA
+1681 R
-1686 FTPCDMHRICNTVGN
+1686 
-1701 DMEKSFGGDFPNNYR
+1701 
-1716 TMVAYVF
+1716 
-1723 SEGYKRVGNQT
+1723 
-1734 RYKVS
+1734 
-1739 ETKEISTYNGVHF
+1739 
-1752 AEQRSVSVITANE
+1752 
-1765 LESMSRIA
+1765 
-1773 DGWYLNGGG
+1773 
-1782 PRVSDSSAPAYD
+1782 
-1794 GSNPQ
+1794 
-1799 GYTCRR
+1799 
-1805 FGVRYYSN
+1805 
-1813 GKSTSKLGSFTV
+1813 
-1825 CGNSQTGWTVE
+1825 
-1836 KIDIPFL
+1836 